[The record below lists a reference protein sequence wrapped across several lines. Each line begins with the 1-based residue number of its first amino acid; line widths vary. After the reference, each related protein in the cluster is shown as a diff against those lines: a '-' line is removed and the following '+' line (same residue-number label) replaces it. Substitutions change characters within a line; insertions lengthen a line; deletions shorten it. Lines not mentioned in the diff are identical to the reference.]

1 MAEQQKLSLCPRLVD
16 YMAIVG
22 ARTTPP
28 MPKGLTGNKTPPVQ
42 IPELL
47 RRYPPSD
54 HSDFPLPLDMVY
66 FCQPEGCTSV
76 GPRRT
81 GSAIRDMT
89 SFVFALTDKD
99 SGKTRYGIC
108 VNFYRPIERHTANAD
123 RGAVSGNHGA
133 AGLGQSTRGR
143 RSSAFRRES
152 WRKSME
158 RSSDSAFSRT
168 YDAKR
173 RISCNSYGLLTSSS
187 DYRSNVA
194 PSDSD
199 REMTSRRDSD
209 PPNQHHS
216 AHGAHGHMSQQQ
228 QQSHTQQVPKLG
240 LMAPS
245 ADSESGGSH
254 SPSPRALRKR
264 TKLRNQSLTSLCI
277 ISHHPFFS
285 TFRECLFILKKLI
298 DACNES
304 SSPKRLGA
312 SQKQNRDNVWTVLT
326 GHASAEATSSIVLH
340 DVREIET
347 WILRLLS
354 TPVPVPGSTR
364 VEVEV
369 LSPTVHEPL
378 LFALPD
384 HTRFSLVDFP
394 LHLPLE
400 LLGVETCLKVWTLI
414 MLENKVLFQSRD
426 YNALSMSVMA
436 FVTMLYPLEYMFPV
450 IPLLPTC
457 LSCAEQLLLAP
468 TPFVIGVPATFLM
481 YKKNFRL
488 PDDIWV
494 VDLDST
500 KLSPPTGGYEEI
512 PALPEPEG
520 TILKN
525 HLKQAM
531 QLMDEAGLGALSS
544 MSASNQAISAQQL
557 LPSVRDSLTEPTLL
571 GVSQVRLPL
580 QSPTQSAYA
589 SQRSSM
595 SAQGSHSRQP
605 SPMNSPALNP
615 FIYGTDVDSVDVA
628 TRVAMVRFFNA
639 QNTLAN
645 FAEHTRTLRLYPR
658 PVVAFQINSFLRS
671 RPRATQFLNQFA
683 RTQAVEFLAEW
694 SLTPTNVAF
703 LRVQTG
709 VMDPGQVGDKPKW
722 FAHQLTPIRF
732 SVWDDGSSLNGAL
745 RSLKQL
751 ECQPTDESGSDS
763 EGAESSS
770 SSYSS
775 LSDFVSEMVSSDL
788 SPSIHDVFGAHN
800 RPHNVPQTLSSNLD
814 PALVYHPPRTLQYP
828 ESMSKK
834 IEISEDEEAQRAE
847 SPISSSSSRSDLS
860 SPSRDSEFEFPT
872 KSATG
877 PFDLAAPA
885 AQRLE
890 ATLRAASIDNEATEA
905 GEPRKSPVSA
915 HKQQLQH
922 HQQQQQRH
930 AGEADH
936 SGVDKKRPPPITPPV
951 SNILARTG
959 SSGSSSSSPGR
970 QGSQGS
976 LFENFASHAKELV
989 RETTRQSSQEGLLAQ
1004 VDKFTLH
1011 AKKAA
1016 GEASK
1021 QALEVSKQAAGV
1033 SKHTFDD
1040 LTYVSKSTIG
1050 DLTKTAK
1057 EAATKKGIIKVD
1069 DQSQLVGQQQIAT
1082 QKQMQSSGGNFFSSI
1097 GTDFNGLASSTS
1109 TMFSGMFGGKKNQQR
1124 QQQPPHPQYSSGS
1137 LQQKA
1142 KSGINFDPFP
1152 SRKGLVERTPLIK
1165 HSGPGQTQ
1173 EDITRQ
1179 QNQERSHSNT
1189 ENQAFLK
1196 DVTSQVLA
1204 GEGVGWLK
1212 MNRFKKLMEDESY
1225 RTLVLSK
1232 LNKTLDKKIMPD
1244 DHIDDVCVPKPV
1256 WKGMLKCLQAVT
1268 VGFEASFSN
1277 FGLGGMASIFQMMEI
1292 AHTHYWSKELNE
1304 TTDMSSSLLSSH
1316 ATSPMGSRENLRS
1329 PSSPMDSHSGLGSEW
1344 ASPQESRKGS
1354 SQTDRA
1360 GPMINTAA
1368 TSAAARRMSSAD
1380 SQDGQ
1385 STTEMFKDMLVQ
1397 KRTALL
1403 SKLTS
1408 FDSDGAGSTG
1418 ALSVV
1423 SDLLP
1428 GGSLNVRMPAS
1439 CRSTVSDTE
1448 YENTTTS
1455 KDSKRSS
1462 GNIWSGK
1469 STLSAGFRYTGGHL
1483 INTSSSPSPDSPRV
1497 YLFEGL
1503 IGRDRS
1509 NLWNQMQFWE
1519 DAFLDA
1525 VSQER
1530 DMIGMDQGPI
1540 EMMERYKSLS
1550 DEERKRL
1557 EHDEDRLL
1565 STMLYNLTAILVM
1578 LGVNKEEIRRKIRR
1592 LLGKSHIGLVYS
1604 TEVHNV
1610 VDQINNLNGND
1621 IDLKPLGS
1629 RLLHRQSFTVH
1640 PGSDN
1645 SGPLL
1650 FMEVR
1655 DDGLVVR
1662 SVDGTIV
1669 ERWFYERL
1677 VNMTYSPK
1685 TKVLCLWRRNGG
1697 QIQLNRFYTRKC
1709 RELYNSIKESME
1721 RSGTPKNVP
1730 ELGGEFPVQDMNTGE
1745 GGLLQVCLEGVGLLF
1760 ANSKDFEF
1768 FVRLDHIRKCFTQ
1781 MGGIFV
1787 LEEYNPKTRHLIQR
1801 KYKSTLADQ
1810 ICYAV
1815 LCVFSYVAAGQE
1827 QKKNPVVITPQIQ
1840 DIHAQQKQQHAQQ
1853 QKQLQQQQHQQQQQ
1867 QPHPSSSG
1875 ATSPR
1880 ASMAK
1885 QTAVATTTPGNKSP
1899 SLATTHLPPQ
1909 QCTGKNATIT
1919 IRHTMPMQK
1928 PTVTTATVQPQ
1939 AKLPHAA
1946 YASPATITAAP
1957 MQTASAT
1964 GGTMQQQHHPQSN
1977 YQQVSPVSPLQ
1988 QHAHQY
1994 AQQHQQTPTNHH
2006 VPSHSPVSRTSSSG
2020 STTGPLPQLPPRVP
2034 SQTSTESL
2042 HSSPPIGKTRGL
2054 PAGPPPAIPPRSGA
2068 MARAGSLQVHS
2079 SAAAAAT
2086 SSAASNALTGARNF
2100 VRQISASSTP
2110 PQYTPQ
2116 APPPFVIPKRRT
2128 SLSRA
2133 SSVACTG
2140 AAGAPPTSSLGA
2152 MGGQRPSYGSV
2163 NMGLSQQQQPQHTSY
2178 QSQQSQQSPQQ
2189 QQQQSPGA
2197 SGANKH

>member
-1 MAEQQKLSLCPRLVD
+1 MSDQQKASLCPRLVD

-22 ARTTPP
+22 AHTTPP
-28 MPKGLTGNKTPPVQ
+28 MPKGLQGLKAPPVQ
-42 IPELL
+42 VPDLL

-54 HSDFPLPLDMVY
+54 HADFPLPLDMVY

-108 VNFYRPIERHTANAD
+108 VNFYRPIERP
-123 RGAVSGNHGA
+123 SSA
-133 AGLGQSTRGR
+133 AGSAGAGNDRPGNGGPGGHGGGAGGGAGGGGRGGR

-158 RSSDSAFSRT
+158 RSSDSAFS
-168 YDAKR
+168 
-173 RISCNSYGLLTSSS
+173 S

-199 REMTSRRDSD
+199 RELTSRRDSD
-209 PPNQHHS
+209 QQRLHSHHS
-216 AHGAHGHMSQQQ
+216 HHQPHHPSASPA
-228 QQSHTQQVPKLG
+228 VPKLG

-254 SPSPRALRKR
+254 SPSPRASRKR

-277 ISHHPFFS
+277 ISHHPFFT

-304 SSPKRLGA
+304 SSPKRVGA
-312 SQKQNRDNVWTVLT
+312 SQKINRDNVWTVLT
-326 GHASAEATSSIVLH
+326 GHVSDATPSIVLH

-414 MLENKVLFQSRD
+414 MQENKVLFQSRD

-468 TPFVIGVPATFLM
+468 TPFVIGVPASFLV

-500 KLSPPTGGYEEI
+500 KLTPPTGGYEEI
-512 PALPEPEG
+512 PPLPEPEG

-531 QLMDEAGLGALSS
+531 LLMDEAGLGALTSMTATNTAVSS
-544 MSASNQAISAQQL
+544 QQL
-557 LPSVRDSLTEPTLL
+557 LPSVRDSLQEPPLL

-580 QSPTQSAYA
+580 QTPPHSAQA
-589 SQRSSM
+589 SQRNSM
-595 SAQGSHSRQP
+595 SAQGTISSRQP

-615 FIYGTDVDSVDVA
+615 FVYGTDVDSVDVA

-671 RPRATQFLNQFA
+671 RPRASQFLNQFA

-709 VMDPGQVGDKPKW
+709 VMDPMQVGDKPKW
-722 FAHQLTPIRF
+722 FAHALTPIRF

-763 EGAESSS
+763 EGADSSS

-775 LSDFVSEMVSSDL
+775 LSDFVSEMASSDL
-788 SPSIHDVFGAHN
+788 SPSLHDVFGSYN
-800 RPHNVPQTLSSNLD
+800 RPHVVPQTLSSNLD
-814 PALVYHPPRTLQYP
+814 PALVYHPPSKLQYP
-828 ESMSKK
+828 EGIADAVASK
-834 IEISEDEEAQRAE
+834 EEEDEERAD
-847 SPISSSSSRSDLS
+847 SPVSSSSSRSDLS
-860 SPSRDSEFEFPT
+860 SPSFNRDSEFDFQPKGGQT
-872 KSATG
+872 LGSTTVGSGA
-877 PFDLAAPA
+877 AAPSFELA
-885 AQRLE
+885 TPLAMRLE
-890 ATLRAASIDNEATEA
+890 ATIKMASIEQESDTVSTATGKTIAA
-905 GEPRKSPVSA
+905 GSKLQRHPSDSEPRP
-915 HKQQLQH
+915 
-922 HQQQQQRH
+922 
-930 AGEADH
+930 E
-936 SGVDKKRPPPITPPV
+936 KKIPPPLTPPVKQPGV

-970 QGSQGS
+970 QSSQSS

-989 RETTRQSSQEGLLAQ
+989 RETTRQSSQEGLLAH

-1033 SKHTFDD
+1033 SKNTLED
-1040 LTYVSKSTIG
+1040 LTYVGKSTLG

-1057 EAATKKGIIKVD
+1057 EAATKKGIIKIEEHSAGGAGPPPKSPG
-1069 DQSQLVGQQQIAT
+1069 SQLATHKQVQQ
-1082 QKQMQSSGGNFFSSI
+1082 SGGQGGGNNFFSAI

-1109 TMFSGMFGGKKNQQR
+1109 TMFSGMFGKKSQQKQVPV
-1124 QQQPPHPQYSSGS
+1124 QQKQPNVSSG
-1137 LQQKA
+1137 KA

-1152 SRKGLVERTPLIK
+1152 GRKGLVERTPLIK
-1165 HSGPGQTQ
+1165 HSGPRQTQ
-1173 EDITRQ
+1173 EELTRQ
-1179 QNQERSHSNT
+1179 QNQERSHSNA
-1189 ENQAFLK
+1189 ENQTFLK
-1196 DVTSQVLA
+1196 DVTNQVLA

-1212 MNRFKKLMEDESY
+1212 LNRFKKLMEDESY

-1232 LNKTLDKKIMPD
+1232 LNKTLDKKIAPD
-1244 DHIDDVCVPKPV
+1244 DHIDDVCVTKPV
-1256 WKGMLKCLQAVT
+1256 WKGMLKCIQAIAGGLDVT
-1268 VGFEASFSN
+1268 FAN
-1277 FGLGGMASIFQMMEI
+1277 FGLGGMASVFQLMEV
-1292 AHTHYWSKELNE
+1292 AHTHYWSKEINE
-1304 TTDMSSSLLSSH
+1304 GSDMSSSLLSSH
-1316 ATSPMGSRENLRS
+1316 AASPMGSRENLRS
-1329 PSSPMDSHSGLGSEW
+1329 PSSPNGSHSALGSEW
-1344 ASPQESRKGS
+1344 ASPQESRKSSTQLAHGGPGGS
-1354 SQTDRA
+1354 HSGA
-1360 GPMINTAA
+1360 PIN
-1368 TSAAARRMSSAD
+1368 RRLSSAD

-1385 STTEMFKDMLVQ
+1385 STTEMFKDMLSQ
-1397 KRTALL
+1397 KRSAL
-1403 SKLTS
+1403 KNMLTS
-1408 FDSDGAGSTG
+1408 FDSD
-1418 ALSVV
+1418 
-1423 SDLLP
+1423 
-1428 GGSLNVRMPAS
+1428 
-1439 CRSTVSDTE
+1439 
-1448 YENTTTS
+1448 TTTS
-1455 KDSKRSS
+1455 KDSKKSS
-1462 GNIWSGK
+1462 GNLWSGK

-1503 IGRDRS
+1503 LGKDRL

-1550 DEERKRL
+1550 ESERKRL

-1578 LGVNKEEIRRKIRR
+1578 LNVAKDEIRRKIRR

-1604 TEVHNV
+1604 QEVHNV

-1640 PGSDN
+1640 QGTDVN
-1645 SGPLL
+1645 GPLR

-1655 DDGLVVR
+1655 DDGLVLR

-1669 ERWFYERL
+1669 ERWWYERL

-1685 TKVLCLWRRNGG
+1685 TKLLCLWRRNGG
-1697 QIQLNRFYTRKC
+1697 QTQLHKYYTRKC
-1709 RELYNSIKESME
+1709 KELYNCIKEAME
-1721 RSGTPKNVP
+1721 RGGTPTNVP

-1760 ANSKDFEF
+1760 SNSKF

-1781 MGGIFV
+1781 KGGIFV
-1787 LEEYNPKTRHLIQR
+1787 LEEYNPKTRNLIQR
-1801 KYKSTLADQ
+1801 KYQSSMSDQ
-1810 ICYAV
+1810 ICYSV
-1815 LCVFSYVAAGQE
+1815 LCVFSYVAAGQD

-1840 DIHAQQKQQHAQQ
+1840 DIHAQQKQKHQ
-1853 QKQLQQQQHQQQQQ
+1853 QQQQHQQPQQQ
-1867 QPHPSSSG
+1867 QPHQP
-1875 ATSPR
+1875 TTQQHQP
-1880 ASMAK
+1880 
-1885 QTAVATTTPGNKSP
+1885 TAVASAVPTTTAPAGQVNP
-1899 SLATTHLPPQ
+1899 NRM
-1909 QCTGKNATIT
+1909 TGKSQPGSIS
-1919 IRHTMPMQK
+1919 IRHTVPMQK
-1928 PTVTTATVQPQ
+1928 PTITMSTVQPQ
-1939 AKLPHAA
+1939 ARM
-1946 YASPATITAAP
+1946 PAQVA
-1957 MQTASAT
+1957 TAS
-1964 GGTMQQQHHPQSN
+1964 
-1977 YQQVSPVSPLQ
+1977 V
-1988 QHAHQY
+1988 
-1994 AQQHQQTPTNHH
+1994 
-2006 VPSHSPVSRTSSSG
+2006 
-2020 STTGPLPQLPPRVP
+2020 TGPAAVPVLPTPAPPTSNPAKLPQLPPRVP
-2034 SQTSTESL
+2034 SQPSTESL
-2042 HSSPPIGKTRGL
+2042 ASISSPPPKLRT
-2054 PAGPPPAIPPRSGA
+2054 PMSAPPGPPPAIPPR
-2068 MARAGSLQVHS
+2068 
-2079 SAAAAAT
+2079 
-2086 SSAASNALTGARNF
+2086 TGAISRSGSVPAARSF
-2100 VRQISASSTP
+2100 VRQASANSTP

-2116 APPPFVIPKRRT
+2116 PPPPFVIPKRH
-2128 SLSRA
+2128 SGLARA
-2133 SSVACTG
+2133 STLSSS
-2140 AAGAPPTSSLGA
+2140 TSASMSSSSASNHPGH
-2152 MGGQRPSYGSV
+2152 S
-2163 NMGLSQQQQPQHTSY
+2163 
-2178 QSQQSQQSPQQ
+2178 QSQQRASHGSVAAVLQSMPEAEPGYGSGSGSISGSSSGSGSASGSIASASPQ
-2189 QQQQSPGA
+2189 A
-2197 SGANKH
+2197 HRKH

>member
-22 ARTTPP
+22 ARTIPQL
-28 MPKGLTGNKTPPVQ
+28 PKGIPGNKTPAVQ

-54 HSDFPLPLDMVY
+54 HADFPLPLDMVY

-108 VNFYRPIERHTANAD
+108 VNFYRPIERNTAD
-123 RGAVSGNHGA
+123 RGAASGNGA
-133 AGLGQSTRGR
+133 VGLGQSTRGR

-152 WRKSME
+152 WRKSMD
-158 RSSDSAFSRT
+158 RSSDSAFS
-168 YDAKR
+168 
-173 RISCNSYGLLTSSS
+173 SYGLLTSSS

-194 PSDSD
+194 PSDSE
-199 REMTSRRDSD
+199 REITSRRDSD
-209 PPNQHHS
+209 TTNQRHIT
-216 AHGAHGHMSQQQ
+216 HGPHIHGQQQ
-228 QQSHTQQVPKLG
+228 QQQQQQIHQQQVPKLG
-240 LMAPS
+240 LVAPS

-254 SPSPRALRKR
+254 SPSPRASRKR

-312 SQKQNRDNVWTVLT
+312 SQKLSRDNVWTVLT
-326 GHASAEATSSIVLH
+326 GHSTEATSSIVLH

-378 LFALPD
+378 LFSLPD
-384 HTRFSLVDFP
+384 HTRFSMVDFP

-436 FVTMLYPLEYMFPV
+436 FVIMLYPLEYMFPV

-512 PALPEPEG
+512 PPLPEPEG

-525 HLKQAM
+525 HLKQA
-531 QLMDEAGLGALSS
+531 LSS
-544 MSASNQAISAQQL
+544 MSASTQAISAQQL
-557 LPSVRDSLTEPTLL
+557 MPSVRDSLTEPTLL
-571 GVSQVRLPL
+571 GVSQVRLAT
-580 QSPTQSAYA
+580 QYPTQSAYA

-595 SAQGSHSRQP
+595 SAQGGHSRQP

-645 FAEHTRTLRLYPR
+645 FSEHTRTLRLYPR

-671 RPRATQFLNQFA
+671 RPRASQFLNQFA

-709 VMDPGQVGDKPKW
+709 VMDPAQVGDKPKW
-722 FAHQLTPIRF
+722 FAHSLTPIRF

-751 ECQPTDESGSDS
+751 ECQATDESGSDS

-828 ESMSKK
+828 ESMSQK
-834 IEISEDEEAQRAE
+834 IAANVDEEVECAE
-847 SPISSSSSRSDLS
+847 SPLSSSSSRSDLS
-860 SPSRDSEFEFPT
+860 SPSRDSEFEFPA
-872 KSATG
+872 KSAG
-877 PFDLAAPA
+877 PFDVAAPA
-885 AQRLE
+885 AIRLE
-890 ATLRAASIDNEATEA
+890 ATIRAASVDNEGNEL
-905 GEPRKSPVSA
+905 GEVRKSPVMA
-915 HKQQLQH
+915 HEQQH
-922 HQQQQQRH
+922 QQQRH
-930 AGEADH
+930 VGDTERV
-936 SGVDKKRPPPITPPV
+936 GVEKKRPPPITPPV

-970 QGSQGS
+970 QGSQSS
-976 LFENFASHAKELV
+976 LFENFTSHAKDLV

-1004 VDKFTLH
+1004 VDKQNSMEGSIPEELDEKMRHTFEKFTLH

-1057 EAATKKGIIKVD
+1057 EAATKKGIIKVEEY
-1069 DQSQLVGQQQIAT
+1069 DQTTGQQIAT
-1082 QKQMQSSGGNFFSSI
+1082 NKQMQGSGGNFFTSI
-1097 GTDFNGLASSTS
+1097 GTDFNGIASSTS
-1109 TMFSGMFGGKKNQQR
+1109 TMFSGMFGGKKNQQK
-1124 QQQPPHPQYSSGS
+1124 QQQQSHSHQSGS
-1137 LQQKA
+1137 GAQQKSKA
-1142 KSGINFDPFP
+1142 GVNFDPFP

-1165 HSGPGQTQ
+1165 HSGPGKSQ

-1179 QNQERSHSNT
+1179 QNQERSHSNS
-1189 ENQAFLK
+1189 ENQTFLN
-1196 DVTSQVLA
+1196 DIITQVLA

-1225 RTLVLSK
+1225 RTLVLGK

-1244 DHIDDVCVPKPV
+1244 DHIDDVCIPKPV
-1256 WKGMLKCLQAVT
+1256 WKGMLKCLLAVT
-1268 VGFEASFSN
+1268 VGFEVTYSN

-1292 AHTHYWSKELNE
+1292 AHTHYWSKEFHE
-1304 TTDMSSSLLSSH
+1304 TTEMSSSLLSSH
-1316 ATSPMGSRENLRS
+1316 VASPMGSRENLRS

-1344 ASPQESRKGS
+1344 ASPQESRKSS

-1360 GPMINTAA
+1360 GP
-1368 TSAAARRMSSAD
+1368 SAAANSATARRMSSAE

-1385 STTEMFKDMLVQ
+1385 STTEMFKDMLAQ
-1397 KRTALL
+1397 KRTAFL

-1428 GGSLNVRMPAS
+1428 AGSLNVRMPAS

-1448 YENTTTS
+1448 YENTTTCTS

-1483 INTSSSPSPDSPRV
+1483 INTSSSPSPESPRV

-1640 PGSDN
+1640 PGSDA

-1709 RELYNSIKESME
+1709 RELYNCIKESME

-1760 ANSKDFEF
+1760 SNSKF

-1781 MGGIFV
+1781 KGGVFV
-1787 LEEYNPKTRHLIQR
+1787 LEEYNPKTRNLIQR
-1801 KYKSTLADQ
+1801 KYKSKLADQ

-1853 QKQLQQQQHQQQQQ
+1853 QKQLQHHQQQQQ
-1867 QPHPSSSG
+1867 QHTHPSTSG
-1875 ATSPR
+1875 AISHRSSAHVTSP
-1880 ASMAK
+1880 K
-1885 QTAVATTTPGNKSP
+1885 LATQPPCSSAPPT
-1899 SLATTHLPPQ
+1899 SLAQLPPHH
-1909 QCTGKNATIT
+1909 GNGRNPTIT
-1919 IRHTMPMQK
+1919 IRHTIPMRK
-1928 PTVTTATVQPQ
+1928 PSVTTATVQPQ
-1939 AKLPHAA
+1939 AELPHA
-1946 YASPATITAAP
+1946 SPARITPTPMTITT
-1957 MQTASAT
+1957 TASSTWNHPQQPIRQQHQPKTAPVSS
-1964 GGTMQQQHHPQSN
+1964 QQQHH
-1977 YQQVSPVSPLQ
+1977 QQPSP
-1988 QHAHQY
+1988 HHMTAH
-1994 AQQHQQTPTNHH
+1994 N
-2006 VPSHSPVSRTSSSG
+2006 SLSRTSSGRSG
-2020 STTGPLPQLPPRVP
+2020 TGPLPQLPPRIP

-2042 HSSPPIGKTRGL
+2042 HTSPPITKLRG
-2054 PAGPPPAIPPRSGA
+2054 PPPIGPPPAIPPRTST
-2068 MARAGSLQVHS
+2068 MARASSIQVHS
-2079 SAAAAAT
+2079 STAAST
-2086 SSAASNALTGARNF
+2086 AASNAIAGARNF

-2133 SSVACTG
+2133 SSVACAGPTG
-2140 AAGAPPTSSLGA
+2140 TQT
-2152 MGGQRPSYGSV
+2152 MGSIGEGGGNQRPSYGSIS
-2163 NMGLSQQQQPQHTSY
+2163 MGTSQQIQNY
-2178 QSQQSQQSPQQ
+2178 
-2189 QQQQSPGA
+2189 QQQSPSAVAG
-2197 SGANKH
+2197 NKH

>member
-1 MAEQQKLSLCPRLVD
+1 MSDQQKASLCPRLVD

-22 ARTTPP
+22 AHTTPP
-28 MPKGLTGNKTPPVQ
+28 MPKGLQGLKAPPVQ
-42 IPELL
+42 VPDLL

-54 HSDFPLPLDMVY
+54 HADFPLPLDMVY

-108 VNFYRPIERHTANAD
+108 VNFYRPIERP
-123 RGAVSGNHGA
+123 SSA
-133 AGLGQSTRGR
+133 AGSAGAGNDRPGNGGPGGHGGGAGGGAGGGGRGGR

-158 RSSDSAFSRT
+158 RSSDSAFS
-168 YDAKR
+168 
-173 RISCNSYGLLTSSS
+173 SYGLLTSSS

-199 REMTSRRDSD
+199 RELTSRRDSD
-209 PPNQHHS
+209 QQRLHSHHS
-216 AHGAHGHMSQQQ
+216 HHQPHHPSASPA
-228 QQSHTQQVPKLG
+228 VPKLG

-254 SPSPRALRKR
+254 SPSPRASRKR

-277 ISHHPFFS
+277 ISHHPFFT

-304 SSPKRLGA
+304 SSPKRVGA
-312 SQKQNRDNVWTVLT
+312 SQKINRDNVWTVLT
-326 GHASAEATSSIVLH
+326 GHVSDATPSIVLH

-414 MLENKVLFQSRD
+414 MQENKVLFQSRD

-468 TPFVIGVPATFLM
+468 TPFVIGVPASFLV

-500 KLSPPTGGYEEI
+500 KLTPPTGGYEEI
-512 PALPEPEG
+512 PPLPEPEG

-525 HLKQAM
+525 HLKQALTSM
-531 QLMDEAGLGALSS
+531 TATNTAVSS
-544 MSASNQAISAQQL
+544 QQL
-557 LPSVRDSLTEPTLL
+557 LPSVRDSLQEPPLL

-580 QSPTQSAYA
+580 QTPPHSAQA
-589 SQRSSM
+589 SQRNSM
-595 SAQGSHSRQP
+595 SAQGTISSRQP

-615 FIYGTDVDSVDVA
+615 FVYGTDVDSVDVA

-671 RPRATQFLNQFA
+671 RPRASQFLNQFA

-709 VMDPGQVGDKPKW
+709 VMDPMQVGDKPKW
-722 FAHQLTPIRF
+722 FAHALTPIRF

-763 EGAESSS
+763 EGADSSS

-775 LSDFVSEMVSSDL
+775 LSDFVSEMASSDL
-788 SPSIHDVFGAHN
+788 SPSLHDVFGSYN
-800 RPHNVPQTLSSNLD
+800 RPHVVPQTLSSNLD
-814 PALVYHPPRTLQYP
+814 PALVYHPPSKLQYP
-828 ESMSKK
+828 EGIADAVASK
-834 IEISEDEEAQRAE
+834 EEEDEERAD
-847 SPISSSSSRSDLS
+847 SPVSSSSSRSDLS
-860 SPSRDSEFEFPT
+860 SPSFNRDSEFDFQPKGGQT
-872 KSATG
+872 LGSTTVGSGA
-877 PFDLAAPA
+877 AAPSFELA
-885 AQRLE
+885 TPLAMRLE
-890 ATLRAASIDNEATEA
+890 ATIKMASIEQESDTVSTATAKTIAA
-905 GEPRKSPVSA
+905 GSK
-915 HKQQLQH
+915 L
-922 HQQQQQRH
+922 QRH
-930 AGEADH
+930 PSDSE
-936 SGVDKKRPPPITPPV
+936 SRPEKKIPPPLTPPVKQPGV

-970 QGSQGS
+970 QSSQSS

-989 RETTRQSSQEGLLAQ
+989 RETTRQSSQEGLLAH

-1033 SKHTFDD
+1033 SKNTLED
-1040 LTYVSKSTIG
+1040 LTYVGKSTLG

-1057 EAATKKGIIKVD
+1057 EAATKKGIIKIEEHTAGGAGPPPKSPG
-1069 DQSQLVGQQQIAT
+1069 SQLATHKQVQQ
-1082 QKQMQSSGGNFFSSI
+1082 SGGQGGNNFFSAI

-1109 TMFSGMFGGKKNQQR
+1109 TMFSGMFGKKSQQKQVPV
-1124 QQQPPHPQYSSGS
+1124 QQKQPNVSAG
-1137 LQQKA
+1137 KA

-1152 SRKGLVERTPLIK
+1152 GRKGLVERTPLIK
-1165 HSGPGQTQ
+1165 HSGPRQTQ
-1173 EDITRQ
+1173 EELTRQ
-1179 QNQERSHSNT
+1179 QNQERSHSNA
-1189 ENQAFLK
+1189 ENQTFLK
-1196 DVTSQVLA
+1196 DVTNQVLA

-1212 MNRFKKLMEDESY
+1212 LNRFKKLMEDESY

-1232 LNKTLDKKIMPD
+1232 LNKTLDKKIAPD
-1244 DHIDDVCVPKPV
+1244 DHIDDVCVTKPV
-1256 WKGMLKCLQAVT
+1256 WKGMLKCIQAIAGGLDVT
-1268 VGFEASFSN
+1268 FAN
-1277 FGLGGMASIFQMMEI
+1277 FGLGGMASVFQLMEV
-1292 AHTHYWSKELNE
+1292 AHTHYWSKEINE
-1304 TTDMSSSLLSSH
+1304 GSDMSSSLLSSH
-1316 ATSPMGSRENLRS
+1316 AASPMGSRENLRS
-1329 PSSPMDSHSGLGSEW
+1329 PSSPNGSHSALGSEW
-1344 ASPQESRKGS
+1344 ASPQESRKSSTQLAHGGPGGS
-1354 SQTDRA
+1354 HSGA
-1360 GPMINTAA
+1360 PIN
-1368 TSAAARRMSSAD
+1368 RRLSSAD

-1385 STTEMFKDMLVQ
+1385 STTEMFKDMLSQ
-1397 KRTALL
+1397 KRSAL
-1403 SKLTS
+1403 KNMLTS
-1408 FDSDGAGSTG
+1408 FDSDAAGSTG

-1423 SDLLP
+1423 SLGVRLP
-1428 GGSLNVRMPAS
+1428 SS

-1455 KDSKRSS
+1455 KDSKKSS
-1462 GNIWSGK
+1462 GNLWSGK

-1503 IGRDRS
+1503 LGKDRL

-1550 DEERKRL
+1550 ESERKRL

-1578 LGVNKEEIRRKIRR
+1578 LNVAKDEIRRKIRR

-1604 TEVHNV
+1604 QEVHNV

-1640 PGSDN
+1640 QGTDVN
-1645 SGPLL
+1645 GPLR

-1655 DDGLVVR
+1655 DDGLVLR

-1669 ERWFYERL
+1669 ERWWYERL

-1685 TKVLCLWRRNGG
+1685 TKLLCLWRRNGG
-1697 QIQLNRFYTRKC
+1697 QTQLHKYYTRKC
-1709 RELYNSIKESME
+1709 KELYNCIKEAME
-1721 RSGTPKNVP
+1721 RGGTPTNVP

-1760 ANSKDFEF
+1760 SNSKF

-1781 MGGIFV
+1781 KGGIFV
-1787 LEEYNPKTRHLIQR
+1787 LEEYNPKTRNLIQR
-1801 KYKSTLADQ
+1801 KYQSSMSDQ
-1810 ICYAV
+1810 ICYSV
-1815 LCVFSYVAAGQE
+1815 LCVFSYVAAGQD

-1840 DIHAQQKQQHAQQ
+1840 DIHAQQKQKHQ
-1853 QKQLQQQQHQQQQQ
+1853 QQQQHQQPQQQQ
-1867 QPHPSSSG
+1867 QPHQP
-1875 ATSPR
+1875 TTQQHQP
-1880 ASMAK
+1880 
-1885 QTAVATTTPGNKSP
+1885 TAVASAVPTTTVPAGQVNP
-1899 SLATTHLPPQ
+1899 NRM
-1909 QCTGKNATIT
+1909 TGKSQAGSIS
-1919 IRHTMPMQK
+1919 IRHTVPMQK
-1928 PTVTTATVQPQ
+1928 PTITMSTVQPQ
-1939 AKLPHAA
+1939 ARM
-1946 YASPATITAAP
+1946 PAQVA
-1957 MQTASAT
+1957 TAS
-1964 GGTMQQQHHPQSN
+1964 
-1977 YQQVSPVSPLQ
+1977 V
-1988 QHAHQY
+1988 
-1994 AQQHQQTPTNHH
+1994 
-2006 VPSHSPVSRTSSSG
+2006 
-2020 STTGPLPQLPPRVP
+2020 TGPVTVPVLPTPAPPTSNPVKLPQLPPRVP
-2034 SQTSTESL
+2034 SQPSTESL
-2042 HSSPPIGKTRGL
+2042 ASISSPPPKLRT
-2054 PAGPPPAIPPRSGA
+2054 PMSAPPGPPPAIPPR
-2068 MARAGSLQVHS
+2068 
-2079 SAAAAAT
+2079 
-2086 SSAASNALTGARNF
+2086 TGAISRSGSVPAARSF
-2100 VRQISASSTP
+2100 VRQASANSTP

-2116 APPPFVIPKRRT
+2116 PPPPFVIPKRH
-2128 SLSRA
+2128 SGLARA
-2133 SSVACTG
+2133 STLSSS
-2140 AAGAPPTSSLGA
+2140 TSASMSSSSASNHPGH
-2152 MGGQRPSYGSV
+2152 S
-2163 NMGLSQQQQPQHTSY
+2163 
-2178 QSQQSQQSPQQ
+2178 QSQQRASHGSVAAVLQSMPEAEPGYGSGSGSISGSSSGSGSASGSIASASPQ
-2189 QQQQSPGA
+2189 A
-2197 SGANKH
+2197 HRKH

>member
-1 MAEQQKLSLCPRLVD
+1 MSDQQKASLCPRLVD

-22 ARTTPP
+22 AHTTPP
-28 MPKGLTGNKTPPVQ
+28 MPKGLQGLKAPPVQ
-42 IPELL
+42 VPDLL

-54 HSDFPLPLDMVY
+54 HADFPLPLDMVY

-108 VNFYRPIERHTANAD
+108 VNFYRPIERPSSVA
-123 RGAVSGNHGA
+123 GA
-133 AGLGQSTRGR
+133 AGAGNDRPGNGGPGGHAGGGGGGAGGGGRGGR

-158 RSSDSAFSRT
+158 RSSDSAFS
-168 YDAKR
+168 
-173 RISCNSYGLLTSSS
+173 S

-199 REMTSRRDSD
+199 RELTSRRDSD
-209 PPNQHHS
+209 QQRLHSHHS
-216 AHGAHGHMSQQQ
+216 HHQPHHPSAGPA
-228 QQSHTQQVPKLG
+228 VPKLG

-254 SPSPRALRKR
+254 SPSPRASRKR

-277 ISHHPFFS
+277 ISHHPFFT

-304 SSPKRLGA
+304 SSPKRVGA
-312 SQKQNRDNVWTVLT
+312 SQKINRDNVWTVLT
-326 GHASAEATSSIVLH
+326 GHVSDATPSIVLH

-354 TPVPVPGSTR
+354 APVPVPGSTR

-414 MLENKVLFQSRD
+414 MQENKVLFQSRD

-468 TPFVIGVPATFLM
+468 TPFVIGVPASFLI

-500 KLSPPTGGYEEI
+500 KLTPPTGGYEEI
-512 PALPEPEG
+512 PPLPEPEG

-531 QLMDEAGLGALSS
+531 LLMDEAGLGALTSMTATNTAVSS
-544 MSASNQAISAQQL
+544 QQL
-557 LPSVRDSLTEPTLL
+557 LPSVRDSLQEPPLL

-580 QSPTQSAYA
+580 QTPPHSAQA
-589 SQRSSM
+589 SQRNSM
-595 SAQGSHSRQP
+595 SAQGTISSRQP

-615 FIYGTDVDSVDVA
+615 FVYGTDVDSVDVA

-671 RPRATQFLNQFA
+671 RPRASTFLNQFA

-709 VMDPGQVGDKPKW
+709 VMDPMQVGDKPKW
-722 FAHQLTPIRF
+722 FAHALTPIRF

-763 EGAESSS
+763 EGADSSS

-775 LSDFVSEMVSSDL
+775 LSDFVSEMASSDL
-788 SPSIHDVFGAHN
+788 SPSVHDVFGSYN
-800 RPHNVPQTLSSNLD
+800 RPHVVPQTLSSNLD
-814 PALVYHPPRTLQYP
+814 PALVYHPPSKLQYP
-828 ESMSKK
+828 EGTADAAASK
-834 IEISEDEEAQRAE
+834 EEEDEERAD
-847 SPISSSSSRSDLS
+847 SPVSSSSSRSDLS
-860 SPSRDSEFEFPT
+860 SPSFNRDSEFDFQPKGGQALGSTAAGGAAGPSFEL
-872 KSATG
+872 AT
-877 PFDLAAPA
+877 PLAM
-885 AQRLE
+885 RLE
-890 ATLRAASIDNEATEA
+890 ATIKMASIEQESETASTGKVIAT
-905 GEPRKSPVSA
+905 GTK
-915 HKQQLQH
+915 L
-922 HQQQQQRH
+922 QRH
-930 AGEADH
+930 PSDSERPE
-936 SGVDKKRPPPITPPV
+936 KKIPPPLTPPVKQPGV

-970 QGSQGS
+970 QSSQSS

-989 RETTRQSSQEGLLAQ
+989 RETTRQSSQEGLLAH
-1004 VDKFTLH
+1004 VDKHALDEDLDDKMRHTFEKFTLH

-1033 SKHTFDD
+1033 SKNTFED
-1040 LTYVSKSTIG
+1040 LTYVGKSTLG

-1057 EAATKKGIIKVD
+1057 EAATKKGIIKIEEHATTVAVPPPKSPG
-1069 DQSQLVGQQQIAT
+1069 SQLATHKQVQQ
-1082 QKQMQSSGGNFFSSI
+1082 SGGSGGGNNFFSSI

-1109 TMFSGMFGGKKNQQR
+1109 TMFSGMFGKKNQQK
-1124 QQQPPHPQYSSGS
+1124 QVPMPHKPASVSSG
-1137 LQQKA
+1137 KG
-1142 KSGINFDPFP
+1142 KTGINFDPFP
-1152 SRKGLVERTPLIK
+1152 GRKGLVERTPLIK
-1165 HSGPGQTQ
+1165 HSGPRQTQ
-1173 EDITRQ
+1173 EELTRQ
-1179 QNQERSHSNT
+1179 QNQERSHSNA
-1189 ENQAFLK
+1189 ENQTFLK

-1212 MNRFKKLMEDESY
+1212 LNRFKKLMEDESY

-1232 LNKTLDKKIMPD
+1232 LNKTLDKKIAPD
-1244 DHIDDVCVPKPV
+1244 DHIDDVCVTKPV
-1256 WKGMLKCLQAVT
+1256 WKGMLKCVQAIAGGLEVT
-1268 VGFEASFSN
+1268 FSN
-1277 FGLGGMASIFQMMEI
+1277 FGLGGMASVFQLMEV
-1292 AHTHYWSKELNE
+1292 AHTHYWSKEINE
-1304 TTDMSSSLLSSH
+1304 GSDMSSSLLSSH
-1316 ATSPMGSRENLRS
+1316 AASPMGSRENLRS
-1329 PSSPMDSHSGLGSEW
+1329 PSSPNGSHSALGSEW
-1344 ASPQESRKGS
+1344 ASPQESRKSSTQLPHGGGPGGS
-1354 SQTDRA
+1354 HPGA
-1360 GPMINTAA
+1360 PVN
-1368 TSAAARRMSSAD
+1368 RRLSSAD

-1385 STTEMFKDMLVQ
+1385 STTEMFKDMLSQ
-1397 KRTALL
+1397 KRSAL
-1403 SKLTS
+1403 KNMLTS
-1408 FDSDGAGSTG
+1408 FDSD
-1418 ALSVV
+1418 
-1423 SDLLP
+1423 
-1428 GGSLNVRMPAS
+1428 
-1439 CRSTVSDTE
+1439 
-1448 YENTTTS
+1448 TTTS
-1455 KDSKRSS
+1455 KDSKKSS
-1462 GNIWSGK
+1462 GNLWSGK

-1503 IGRDRS
+1503 LGKDRL

-1550 DEERKRL
+1550 ESERKRL

-1578 LGVNKEEIRRKIRR
+1578 LNVAKDEIRRKIRR

-1604 TEVHNV
+1604 QEVHNV

-1640 PGSDN
+1640 QGTDVN
-1645 SGPLL
+1645 GPLR

-1655 DDGLVVR
+1655 DDGLVLR

-1669 ERWFYERL
+1669 ERWWYERL

-1685 TKVLCLWRRNGG
+1685 TKLLCLWRRNGG
-1697 QIQLNRFYTRKC
+1697 QTQLHKYYTRKC
-1709 RELYNSIKESME
+1709 KELYNCIKEAME
-1721 RSGTPKNVP
+1721 RGGTPTNVP

-1760 ANSKDFEF
+1760 SNSKF

-1781 MGGIFV
+1781 KGGIFV
-1787 LEEYNPKTRHLIQR
+1787 LEEYNPKTRNLIQR
-1801 KYKSTLADQ
+1801 KYQSSMSDQ
-1810 ICYAV
+1810 ICYSV
-1815 LCVFSYVAAGQE
+1815 LCVFSYVAAGQD

-1840 DIHAQQKQQHAQQ
+1840 DIHAQQKQKH
-1853 QKQLQQQQHQQQQQ
+1853 QQQHQPTQQ
-1867 QPHPSSSG
+1867 QPQATQQQAAG
-1875 ATSPR
+1875 AATVAPP
-1880 ASMAK
+1880 AS
-1885 QTAVATTTPGNKSP
+1885 TATTS
-1899 SLATTHLPPQ
+1899 TTAPAGQANASRMSGKPPA
-1909 QCTGKNATIT
+1909 GSIS
-1919 IRHTMPMQK
+1919 IRHTVPMQK
-1928 PTVTTATVQPQ
+1928 PTITMSTVQPQ
-1939 AKLPHAA
+1939 ARMPVQVA
-1946 YASPATITAAP
+1946 
-1957 MQTASAT
+1957 TAS
-1964 GGTMQQQHHPQSN
+1964 
-1977 YQQVSPVSPLQ
+1977 VPVS
-1988 QHAHQY
+1988 
-1994 AQQHQQTPTNHH
+1994 
-2006 VPSHSPVSRTSSSG
+2006 VPVPAPAPVPVA
-2020 STTGPLPQLPPRVP
+2020 STHPPPNPNPGKLPQLPPRVP
-2034 SQTSTESL
+2034 SQPSTESL
-2042 HSSPPIGKTRGL
+2042 ASISSPPSKIRT
-2054 PAGPPPAIPPRSGA
+2054 PMTAPPGPPPAIPPR
-2068 MARAGSLQVHS
+2068 
-2079 SAAAAAT
+2079 
-2086 SSAASNALTGARNF
+2086 TGAIARSGSVPAARSF
-2100 VRQISASSTP
+2100 VRQASANSTP

-2116 APPPFVIPKRRT
+2116 PPPPFVIPKRHT
-2128 SLSRA
+2128 GLARA
-2133 SSVACTG
+2133 STLSSSSPG
-2140 AAGAPPTSSLGA
+2140 AGAGAGSSASNHPGHA
-2152 MGGQRPSYGSV
+2152 
-2163 NMGLSQQQQPQHTSY
+2163 
-2178 QSQQSQQSPQQ
+2178 QSQQRASHGSVAAVLQSMPEAEPGYGSGSGSISGSSSGSGSASGSIASASPQ
-2189 QQQQSPGA
+2189 A
-2197 SGANKH
+2197 HRKH

>member
-1 MAEQQKLSLCPRLVD
+1 MSDQQKASLCPRLVD

-22 ARTTPP
+22 AHTTPP
-28 MPKGLTGNKTPPVQ
+28 MPKGLQGLKAPPVQ
-42 IPELL
+42 VPDLL

-54 HSDFPLPLDMVY
+54 HADFPLPLDMVY

-108 VNFYRPIERHTANAD
+108 VNFYRPIERPSSVA
-123 RGAVSGNHGA
+123 GA
-133 AGLGQSTRGR
+133 AGAGSDRPGNGGPGGHGGGGGAGGSGGGGRGGR

-158 RSSDSAFSRT
+158 RSSDSAFS
-168 YDAKR
+168 
-173 RISCNSYGLLTSSS
+173 S

-199 REMTSRRDSD
+199 RELTSRRDSD
-209 PPNQHHS
+209 QQRLHSHSHSHH
-216 AHGAHGHMSQQQ
+216 HQPQPHHQQPQ
-228 QQSHTQQVPKLG
+228 QQSSHHPSAGPAVPKLG

-254 SPSPRALRKR
+254 SPSPRASRKR

-277 ISHHPFFS
+277 ISHHPFFT

-304 SSPKRLGA
+304 SSPKRVGA
-312 SQKQNRDNVWTVLT
+312 SQKINRDNVWTVLT
-326 GHASAEATSSIVLH
+326 GHVSEATPSIVLH

-414 MLENKVLFQSRD
+414 MQENKVLFQSRD

-468 TPFVIGVPATFLM
+468 TPFVIGVPASFLV

-500 KLSPPTGGYEEI
+500 KLTPPTGGYEEI
-512 PALPEPEG
+512 PPLPEPEG

-525 HLKQAM
+525 HLKQALTSM
-531 QLMDEAGLGALSS
+531 TATNTAVSS
-544 MSASNQAISAQQL
+544 QQL
-557 LPSVRDSLTEPTLL
+557 LPSVRDSLQEPPLL

-580 QSPTQSAYA
+580 QTPPHSAQA
-589 SQRSSM
+589 SQRNSM
-595 SAQGSHSRQP
+595 SAQGTISSRQP

-615 FIYGTDVDSVDVA
+615 FVYGTDVDSVDVA

-671 RPRATQFLNQFA
+671 RPRASQFLNQFA

-709 VMDPGQVGDKPKW
+709 VMDPMQVGDKPKW
-722 FAHQLTPIRF
+722 FAHALTPIRF

-763 EGAESSS
+763 EGADSSS

-775 LSDFVSEMVSSDL
+775 LSDFVSEMASSDL
-788 SPSIHDVFGAHN
+788 SPSLHDVFGSYN
-800 RPHNVPQTLSSNLD
+800 RPHVVPQTLSSNLD
-814 PALVYHPPRTLQYP
+814 PALVYHPPSKLQYP
-828 ESMSKK
+828 EGIADAAANK
-834 IEISEDEEAQRAE
+834 EEEDEERAD
-847 SPISSSSSRSDLS
+847 SPVSSSSSRSDLS
-860 SPSRDSEFEFPT
+860 SPSFNRDSEFDFQP
-872 KSATG
+872 KGGSATAG
-877 PFDLAAPA
+877 GGATAPSFELATPLAM
-885 AQRLE
+885 RLE
-890 ATLRAASIDNEATEA
+890 ATIKMASIEQESDA
-905 GEPRKSPVSA
+905 GPTVAAKSIAPLS
-915 HKQQLQH
+915 KL
-922 HQQQQQRH
+922 QRH
-930 AGEADH
+930 PSDSERPER
-936 SGVDKKRPPPITPPV
+936 KIPPPLTPPVKQPGV

-970 QGSQGS
+970 QSSQSS

-989 RETTRQSSQEGLLAQ
+989 RETTRQSSQEGLLAH

-1033 SKHTFDD
+1033 SKNTLED
-1040 LTYVSKSTIG
+1040 LTYVGKSTLG

-1057 EAATKKGIIKVD
+1057 EAATKKGIIKIEEHSTAVAVPPPKSPG
-1069 DQSQLVGQQQIAT
+1069 SQLATHKQVQQT
-1082 QKQMQSSGGNFFSSI
+1082 GGSGGGNNFFSSI

-1109 TMFSGMFGGKKNQQR
+1109 TMFSGMFGKKNQQK
-1124 QQQPPHPQYSSGS
+1124 QVPVQHKPASVSS
-1137 LQQKA
+1137 A
-1142 KSGINFDPFP
+1142 KGKTGINFDPFP
-1152 SRKGLVERTPLIK
+1152 GRKGLVERTPLIK
-1165 HSGPGQTQ
+1165 HSGPRQTQ
-1173 EDITRQ
+1173 EELTRQ
-1179 QNQERSHSNT
+1179 QNQERSHSNA
-1189 ENQAFLK
+1189 ENQTFLK
-1196 DVTSQVLA
+1196 DVTNQVLA

-1212 MNRFKKLMEDESY
+1212 LNRFKKLMEDESY

-1232 LNKTLDKKIMPD
+1232 LNKTLDKKIAPD
-1244 DHIDDVCVPKPV
+1244 DHIDDVCVTKPV
-1256 WKGMLKCLQAVT
+1256 WKGMLKCVQAIAGGLDVT
-1268 VGFEASFSN
+1268 FAN
-1277 FGLGGMASIFQMMEI
+1277 FGLGGMASVFQLMEV
-1292 AHTHYWSKELNE
+1292 AHTHYWSKEINE
-1304 TTDMSSSLLSSH
+1304 GSDMSSSLLSSH
-1316 ATSPMGSRENLRS
+1316 AASPMGSRENLRS
-1329 PSSPMDSHSGLGSEW
+1329 PSSPNGSHSALGSEW
-1344 ASPQESRKGS
+1344 ASPQESRKS
-1354 SQTDRA
+1354 STQLPHS
-1360 GPMINTAA
+1360 GPSPGAPVN
-1368 TSAAARRMSSAD
+1368 RRLSSAD

-1385 STTEMFKDMLVQ
+1385 STTEMFKDMLSQ
-1397 KRTALL
+1397 KRSAL
-1403 SKLTS
+1403 KNMLTS
-1408 FDSDGAGSTG
+1408 FDSD
-1418 ALSVV
+1418 
-1423 SDLLP
+1423 
-1428 GGSLNVRMPAS
+1428 
-1439 CRSTVSDTE
+1439 
-1448 YENTTTS
+1448 TTTS
-1455 KDSKRSS
+1455 KDSKKST
-1462 GNIWSGK
+1462 GNLWSGK

-1503 IGRDRS
+1503 LGKDRL

-1550 DEERKRL
+1550 ESERKRL

-1578 LGVNKEEIRRKIRR
+1578 LNVPKDEIRRKIRR

-1604 TEVHNV
+1604 QEVHNV

-1640 PGSDN
+1640 QGTDVN
-1645 SGPLL
+1645 GPLR

-1655 DDGLVVR
+1655 DDGLVLR

-1669 ERWFYERL
+1669 ERWWYERL

-1685 TKVLCLWRRNGG
+1685 TKLLCLWRRNGG
-1697 QIQLNRFYTRKC
+1697 QTQLHKYYTRKC
-1709 RELYNSIKESME
+1709 KELYNCIKEAME
-1721 RSGTPKNVP
+1721 RGGTPTNVP

-1760 ANSKDFEF
+1760 SNSKF

-1781 MGGIFV
+1781 KGGIFV
-1787 LEEYNPKTRHLIQR
+1787 LEEYNPKTRNLIQR
-1801 KYKSTLADQ
+1801 KYQSSMSDQ
-1810 ICYAV
+1810 ICYSV
-1815 LCVFSYVAAGQE
+1815 LCVFSYVAAGQD

-1840 DIHAQQKQQHAQQ
+1840 DIHAQQKQKHQQ
-1853 QKQLQQQQHQQQQQ
+1853 QQQHPPQQQQQQHQANQQQ
-1867 QPHPSSSG
+1867 HSSVAAATAPSSSSKEAPPAQVNPNRLSSG
-1875 ATSPR
+1875 GKS
-1880 ASMAK
+1880 
-1885 QTAVATTTPGNKSP
+1885 QPGS
-1899 SLATTHLPPQ
+1899 
-1909 QCTGKNATIT
+1909 IT
-1919 IRHTMPMQK
+1919 IRHTVPMQK
-1928 PTVTTATVQPQ
+1928 PTITMSTVQPQ
-1939 AKLPHAA
+1939 ARLPAQVA
-1946 YASPATITAAP
+1946 TTTTTTVTPAPASASASAAP
-1957 MQTASAT
+1957 A
-1964 GGTMQQQHHPQSN
+1964 
-1977 YQQVSPVSPLQ
+1977 
-1988 QHAHQY
+1988 
-1994 AQQHQQTPTNHH
+1994 
-2006 VPSHSPVSRTSSSG
+2006 
-2020 STTGPLPQLPPRVP
+2020 STTSLPNPGKLPQLPPRVP
-2034 SQTSTESL
+2034 SQPSTESL
-2042 HSSPPIGKTRGL
+2042 ASISSPPPKIRT
-2054 PAGPPPAIPPRSGA
+2054 PMTAPPGPPPAIPPR
-2068 MARAGSLQVHS
+2068 
-2079 SAAAAAT
+2079 
-2086 SSAASNALTGARNF
+2086 TGAIARSGSVPAARSF
-2100 VRQISASSTP
+2100 VRQASANSTP

-2116 APPPFVIPKRRT
+2116 PPPPFVIPKRH
-2128 SLSRA
+2128 SGLARA
-2133 SSVACTG
+2133 STM
-2140 AAGAPPTSSLGA
+2140 SS
-2152 MGGQRPSYGSV
+2152 SSSSSGSSA
-2163 NMGLSQQQQPQHTSY
+2163 GLSMGSSSVSNHPGHS
-2178 QSQQSQQSPQQ
+2178 QSQQRASHGSCVAAAVLQSMPESEPGYGSGSGSGSISGSSSGSGSASGSIASASPQ
-2189 QQQQSPGA
+2189 A
-2197 SGANKH
+2197 HRKH

>member
-1 MAEQQKLSLCPRLVD
+1 MSDQQKASLCPRLVD

-22 ARTTPP
+22 AHTTPP
-28 MPKGLTGNKTPPVQ
+28 MPKGLQGLKAPPVQ
-42 IPELL
+42 VPDLL

-54 HSDFPLPLDMVY
+54 HADFPLPLDMVY

-108 VNFYRPIERHTANAD
+108 VNFYRPIERP
-123 RGAVSGNHGA
+123 SSA
-133 AGLGQSTRGR
+133 AGSAGAGNDRPGNGGPGGHGGGAGGGAGGGGRGGR

-158 RSSDSAFSRT
+158 RSSDSAFS
-168 YDAKR
+168 
-173 RISCNSYGLLTSSS
+173 S

-199 REMTSRRDSD
+199 RELTSRRDSD
-209 PPNQHHS
+209 QQRLHSHHS
-216 AHGAHGHMSQQQ
+216 HHQPHHPSASPA
-228 QQSHTQQVPKLG
+228 VPKLG

-254 SPSPRALRKR
+254 SPSPRASRKR

-277 ISHHPFFS
+277 ISHHPFFT

-304 SSPKRLGA
+304 SSPKRVGA
-312 SQKQNRDNVWTVLT
+312 SQKINRDNVWTVLT
-326 GHASAEATSSIVLH
+326 GHVSDATPSIVLH

-414 MLENKVLFQSRD
+414 MQENKVLFQSRD

-468 TPFVIGVPATFLM
+468 TPFVIGVPASFLV

-500 KLSPPTGGYEEI
+500 KLTPPTGGYEEI
-512 PALPEPEG
+512 PPLPEPEG

-531 QLMDEAGLGALSS
+531 LLMDEAGLGALTSMTATNTAVSS
-544 MSASNQAISAQQL
+544 QQL
-557 LPSVRDSLTEPTLL
+557 LPSVRDSLQEPPLL

-580 QSPTQSAYA
+580 QTPPHSAQA
-589 SQRSSM
+589 SQRNSM
-595 SAQGSHSRQP
+595 SAQGTISSRQP

-615 FIYGTDVDSVDVA
+615 FVYGTDVDSVDVA

-671 RPRATQFLNQFA
+671 RPRASQFLNQFA

-709 VMDPGQVGDKPKW
+709 VMDPMQVGDKPKW
-722 FAHQLTPIRF
+722 FAHALTPIRF

-763 EGAESSS
+763 EGADSSS

-775 LSDFVSEMVSSDL
+775 LSDFVSEMASSDL
-788 SPSIHDVFGAHN
+788 SPSLHDVFGSYN
-800 RPHNVPQTLSSNLD
+800 RPHVVPQTLSSNLD
-814 PALVYHPPRTLQYP
+814 PALVYHPPSKLQYP
-828 ESMSKK
+828 EGIADAVASK
-834 IEISEDEEAQRAE
+834 EEEDEERAD
-847 SPISSSSSRSDLS
+847 SPVSSSSSRSDLS
-860 SPSRDSEFEFPT
+860 SPSFNRDSEFDFQPKGGQT
-872 KSATG
+872 LGSTTVGSGA
-877 PFDLAAPA
+877 AAPSFELA
-885 AQRLE
+885 TPLAMRLE
-890 ATLRAASIDNEATEA
+890 ATIKMASIEQESDTVSTATGKTIAA
-905 GEPRKSPVSA
+905 GSK
-915 HKQQLQH
+915 L
-922 HQQQQQRH
+922 QRH
-930 AGEADH
+930 PSDSE
-936 SGVDKKRPPPITPPV
+936 SRPEKKIPPPLTPPVKQPGV

-970 QGSQGS
+970 QSSQSS

-989 RETTRQSSQEGLLAQ
+989 RETTRQSSQEGLLAH

-1033 SKHTFDD
+1033 SKNTLED
-1040 LTYVSKSTIG
+1040 LTYVGKSTLG

-1057 EAATKKGIIKVD
+1057 EAATKKGIIKIEEHSAGGAGPPPKSPG
-1069 DQSQLVGQQQIAT
+1069 SQLATHKQVQQ
-1082 QKQMQSSGGNFFSSI
+1082 SGGQGGGNNFFSAI

-1109 TMFSGMFGGKKNQQR
+1109 TMFSGMFGKKSQQKQVPV
-1124 QQQPPHPQYSSGS
+1124 QQKQPNVSAG
-1137 LQQKA
+1137 KA

-1152 SRKGLVERTPLIK
+1152 GRKGLVERTPLIK
-1165 HSGPGQTQ
+1165 HSGPRQTQ
-1173 EDITRQ
+1173 EELTRQ
-1179 QNQERSHSNT
+1179 QNQERSHSNA
-1189 ENQAFLK
+1189 ENQTFLK
-1196 DVTSQVLA
+1196 DVTNQVLA

-1212 MNRFKKLMEDESY
+1212 LNRFKKLMEDESY

-1232 LNKTLDKKIMPD
+1232 LNKTLDKKIAPD
-1244 DHIDDVCVPKPV
+1244 DHIDDVCVTKPV
-1256 WKGMLKCLQAVT
+1256 WKGMLKCIQAIAGGLDVT
-1268 VGFEASFSN
+1268 FAN
-1277 FGLGGMASIFQMMEI
+1277 FGLGGMASVFQLMEV
-1292 AHTHYWSKELNE
+1292 AHTHYWSKEINE
-1304 TTDMSSSLLSSH
+1304 GSDMSSSLLSSH
-1316 ATSPMGSRENLRS
+1316 AASPMGSRENLRS
-1329 PSSPMDSHSGLGSEW
+1329 PSSPNGSHSALGSEW
-1344 ASPQESRKGS
+1344 ASPQESRKSSTQLAHGGPGGS
-1354 SQTDRA
+1354 HSGA
-1360 GPMINTAA
+1360 PIN
-1368 TSAAARRMSSAD
+1368 RRLSSAD

-1385 STTEMFKDMLVQ
+1385 STTEMFKDMLSQ
-1397 KRTALL
+1397 KRSAL
-1403 SKLTS
+1403 KNMLTS
-1408 FDSDGAGSTG
+1408 FDSD
-1418 ALSVV
+1418 
-1423 SDLLP
+1423 
-1428 GGSLNVRMPAS
+1428 
-1439 CRSTVSDTE
+1439 
-1448 YENTTTS
+1448 TTTS
-1455 KDSKRSS
+1455 KDSKKSS
-1462 GNIWSGK
+1462 GNLWSGK

-1503 IGRDRS
+1503 LGKDRL

-1550 DEERKRL
+1550 ESERKRL

-1578 LGVNKEEIRRKIRR
+1578 LNVAKDEIRRKIRR

-1604 TEVHNV
+1604 QEVHNV

-1640 PGSDN
+1640 QGTDVN
-1645 SGPLL
+1645 GPLR

-1655 DDGLVVR
+1655 DDGLVLR

-1669 ERWFYERL
+1669 ERWWYERL

-1685 TKVLCLWRRNGG
+1685 TKLLCLWRRNGG
-1697 QIQLNRFYTRKC
+1697 QTQLHKYYTRKC
-1709 RELYNSIKESME
+1709 KELYNCIKEAME
-1721 RSGTPKNVP
+1721 RGGTPTNVP

-1760 ANSKDFEF
+1760 SNSKF

-1781 MGGIFV
+1781 KGGIFV
-1787 LEEYNPKTRHLIQR
+1787 LEEYNPKTRNLIQR
-1801 KYKSTLADQ
+1801 KYQSSMSDQ
-1810 ICYAV
+1810 ICYSV
-1815 LCVFSYVAAGQE
+1815 LCVFSYVAAGQD

-1840 DIHAQQKQQHAQQ
+1840 DIHAQQKQKHQ
-1853 QKQLQQQQHQQQQQ
+1853 QQQQHQQPQQQQ
-1867 QPHPSSSG
+1867 QPHQTTTQQNQP
-1875 ATSPR
+1875 
-1880 ASMAK
+1880 
-1885 QTAVATTTPGNKSP
+1885 TAVASAVPTTTAPAGQVNPNRMTAKSQAG
-1899 SLATTHLPPQ
+1899 S
-1909 QCTGKNATIT
+1909 IS
-1919 IRHTMPMQK
+1919 IRHTVPMQK
-1928 PTVTTATVQPQ
+1928 PTITMSTVQPQ
-1939 AKLPHAA
+1939 ARM
-1946 YASPATITAAP
+1946 PAQVA
-1957 MQTASAT
+1957 TASVPVTVPVPPTPAPPT
-1964 GGTMQQQHHPQSN
+1964 SN
-1977 YQQVSPVSPLQ
+1977 P
-1988 QHAHQY
+1988 AK
-1994 AQQHQQTPTNHH
+1994 
-2006 VPSHSPVSRTSSSG
+2006 
-2020 STTGPLPQLPPRVP
+2020 LPQLPPRVP
-2034 SQTSTESL
+2034 SQPSTESL
-2042 HSSPPIGKTRGL
+2042 ASISSPPPKLRT
-2054 PAGPPPAIPPRSGA
+2054 PMSAPPGPPPAIPPR
-2068 MARAGSLQVHS
+2068 
-2079 SAAAAAT
+2079 
-2086 SSAASNALTGARNF
+2086 TGAISRSGSVPAARSF
-2100 VRQISASSTP
+2100 VRQASANSTP

-2116 APPPFVIPKRRT
+2116 PPPPFVIPKRH
-2128 SLSRA
+2128 SGLARA
-2133 SSVACTG
+2133 STLSSS
-2140 AAGAPPTSSLGA
+2140 TS
-2152 MGGQRPSYGSV
+2152 PSMSSSSASNHPGHS
-2163 NMGLSQQQQPQHTSY
+2163 
-2178 QSQQSQQSPQQ
+2178 QSQQRASHGSVAAVLQSMPEAEPGYGSGSGSISGSSSGSGSASGSIASASPQ
-2189 QQQQSPGA
+2189 A
-2197 SGANKH
+2197 HRKH

>member
-1 MAEQQKLSLCPRLVD
+1 MSDQQRASLCPRLVD

-22 ARTTPP
+22 AHTTPP
-28 MPKGLTGNKTPPVQ
+28 MPKGMQGSKAPPVQ
-42 IPELL
+42 VPDLL

-54 HSDFPLPLDMVY
+54 HADFPLPLDMVY

-108 VNFYRPIERHTANAD
+108 VNFYRPIERPCSAT
-123 RGAVSGNHGA
+123 A
-133 AGLGQSTRGR
+133 AGAERGSAAGNGAPGGHAAGVGVGGGAGGVRGR

-158 RSSDSAFSRT
+158 RSSDSAFS
-168 YDAKR
+168 
-173 RISCNSYGLLTSSS
+173 SYGLLTTSS

-199 REMTSRRDSD
+199 RELTSRRDSD
-209 PPNQHHS
+209 QQRLHSHHYPPTQS
-216 AHGAHGHMSQQQ
+216 SGAPAS
-228 QQSHTQQVPKLG
+228 KLG

-254 SPSPRALRKR
+254 SPSPRASRKR

-277 ISHHPFFS
+277 ISHHPFFT

-304 SSPKRLGA
+304 SSPKRVGA
-312 SQKQNRDNVWTVLT
+312 SQKLNRDNVWTVLT
-326 GHASAEATSSIVLH
+326 GHASEATPSIVLH

-468 TPFVIGVPATFLM
+468 TPFVIGVPASFLI

-500 KLSPPTGGYEEI
+500 KLTPPTGGYDEI
-512 PALPEPEG
+512 PPLPEPEG

-531 QLMDEAGLGALSS
+531 LLMDEAGLGALTS
-544 MSASNQAISAQQL
+544 MTASNQAVSSQQL
-557 LPSVRDSLTEPTLL
+557 LPSVRDCLQEPPLL

-580 QSPTQSAYA
+580 QTPPHSAQA
-589 SQRSSM
+589 SQRNSM
-595 SAQGSHSRQP
+595 SAQGAMLSRQP

-615 FIYGTDVDSVDVA
+615 FVYGTDVDSVDVA

-671 RPRATQFLNQFA
+671 RPRASSFLNQFS

-709 VMDPGQVGDKPKW
+709 VMDPMQVGDKPKW
-722 FAHQLTPIRF
+722 FAHSLTPIRF

-763 EGAESSS
+763 EGADSSS

-775 LSDFVSEMVSSDL
+775 LSDFVSEMASSDL
-788 SPSIHDVFGAHN
+788 SPSLHDVFGSYN
-800 RPHNVPQTLSSNLD
+800 RPHVVPQTLSSNLD
-814 PALVYHPPRTLQYP
+814 PALVYHPPSKLQYP
-828 ESMSKK
+828 EGLAGPAASKG
-834 IEISEDEEAQRAE
+834 DEERAD
-847 SPISSSSSRSDLS
+847 SPVSSSSSRSDLS
-860 SPSRDSEFEFPT
+860 SPSFNRDSEFDFQP
-872 KSATG
+872 KSGQQPAPGAFELAT
-877 PFDLAAPA
+877 PLAM
-885 AQRLE
+885 RLE
-890 ATLRAASIDNEATEA
+890 ATIKMASLEAESDTTSTVTGKTIPSSKLQRNTSDVERAE
-905 GEPRKSPVSA
+905 
-915 HKQQLQH
+915 
-922 HQQQQQRH
+922 
-930 AGEADH
+930 
-936 SGVDKKRPPPITPPV
+936 KKIPPPLTPPV
-951 SNILARTG
+951 KQPSVTNILARTG

-970 QGSQGS
+970 QSSQSS

-989 RETTRQSSQEGLLAQ
+989 RETTRQSSQEGLLAH
-1004 VDKFTLH
+1004 VDKHAQDEDLDDKMRHTFEKFTLH

-1033 SKHTFDD
+1033 SKNTLED
-1040 LTYVSKSTIG
+1040 LTYVGKSTLG

-1057 EAATKKGIIKVD
+1057 EAATKKGIIKIEEHGTAASSNAPAMPN
-1069 DQSQLVGQQQIAT
+1069 SQLAT
-1082 QKQMQSSGGNFFSSI
+1082 QKQVQQSGCGGPGNNFFSSI
-1097 GTDFNGLASSTS
+1097 GTDFNGLASTTT
-1109 TMFSGMFGGKKNQQR
+1109 TMFSGMFGKKNQQK
-1124 QQQPPHPQYSSGS
+1124 QAAVQHKPSNMGGS
-1137 LQQKA
+1137 KNKA
-1142 KSGINFDPFP
+1142 GSNFDPFP

-1165 HSGPGQTQ
+1165 HSGPRQTQ
-1173 EDITRQ
+1173 EDLTRQ
-1179 QNQERSHSNT
+1179 QNQERSHSNA

-1196 DVTSQVLA
+1196 DVTNQVLA

-1212 MNRFKKLMEDESY
+1212 LNRFKKLMEDESY

-1232 LNKTLDKKIMPD
+1232 LNKTLDKKIAPD
-1244 DHIDDVCVPKPV
+1244 DHIDDVCVTKPV
-1256 WKGMLKCLQAVT
+1256 WKGMLKCVQAIAGGLDAT
-1268 VGFEASFSN
+1268 FSN
-1277 FGLGGMASIFQMMEI
+1277 FGLGGMASVFQLMEV
-1292 AHTHYWSKELNE
+1292 AHTHYWSKEINE
-1304 TTDMSSSLLSSH
+1304 GSDMSSSLLSSH
-1316 ATSPMGSRENLRS
+1316 AASPMGSRENLRS
-1329 PSSPMDSHSGLGSEW
+1329 PSSPNGSHSGLGSEW
-1344 ASPQESRKGS
+1344 ASPQESRKS
-1354 SQTDRA
+1354 STHTA
-1360 GPMINTAA
+1360 LSATTAA
-1368 TSAAARRMSSAD
+1368 AATTTAAARRLSSAD

-1385 STTEMFKDMLVQ
+1385 STTEMFKDMLSQ
-1397 KRTALL
+1397 KRSAL
-1403 SKLTS
+1403 KNMLTS
-1408 FDSDGAGSTG
+1408 FDSDAAGSTG

-1428 GGSLNVRMPAS
+1428 AGSLSVRMPSS

-1455 KDSKRSS
+1455 KDSKKST
-1462 GNIWSGK
+1462 GNLWSGK

-1503 IGRDRS
+1503 LGKDRL

-1550 DEERKRL
+1550 ESERKRL

-1578 LGVNKEEIRRKIRR
+1578 LNVSKDEIRRKIRR

-1604 TEVHNV
+1604 QEVHNV

-1640 PGSDN
+1640 QGVDVN
-1645 SGPLL
+1645 GPLR

-1655 DDGLVVR
+1655 DDGLVLR

-1669 ERWFYERL
+1669 ERWWYERL

-1685 TKVLCLWRRNGG
+1685 TKLLCLWRRNGG
-1697 QIQLNRFYTRKC
+1697 QTQLHKYYTRKC
-1709 RELYNSIKESME
+1709 KELYNCIKEAME
-1721 RSGTPKNVP
+1721 RGGTPTNVP

-1760 ANSKDFEF
+1760 SNSKF

-1781 MGGIFV
+1781 KGGIFV
-1787 LEEYNPKTRHLIQR
+1787 LEEYNPKTRNLIQR
-1801 KYKSTLADQ
+1801 KYQSSMASEIVLSFHRVTSVRFAYVCHLNGKEQASALPESTGTETLALEHD
-1810 ICYAV
+1810 
-1815 LCVFSYVAAGQE
+1815 L
-1827 QKKNPVVITPQIQ
+1827 
-1840 DIHAQQKQQHAQQ
+1840 
-1853 QKQLQQQQHQQQQQ
+1853 
-1867 QPHPSSSG
+1867 
-1875 ATSPR
+1875 
-1880 ASMAK
+1880 
-1885 QTAVATTTPGNKSP
+1885 
-1899 SLATTHLPPQ
+1899 
-1909 QCTGKNATIT
+1909 NATAAINSN
-1919 IRHTMPMQK
+1919 
-1928 PTVTTATVQPQ
+1928 V
-1939 AKLPHAA
+1939 PHE
-1946 YASPATITAAP
+1946 
-1957 MQTASAT
+1957 
-1964 GGTMQQQHHPQSN
+1964 N
-1977 YQQVSPVSPLQ
+1977 VL
-1988 QHAHQY
+1988 
-1994 AQQHQQTPTNHH
+1994 
-2006 VPSHSPVSRTSSSG
+2006 
-2020 STTGPLPQLPPRVP
+2020 
-2034 SQTSTESL
+2034 
-2042 HSSPPIGKTRGL
+2042 
-2054 PAGPPPAIPPRSGA
+2054 
-2068 MARAGSLQVHS
+2068 
-2079 SAAAAAT
+2079 
-2086 SSAASNALTGARNF
+2086 
-2100 VRQISASSTP
+2100 
-2110 PQYTPQ
+2110 
-2116 APPPFVIPKRRT
+2116 
-2128 SLSRA
+2128 
-2133 SSVACTG
+2133 
-2140 AAGAPPTSSLGA
+2140 
-2152 MGGQRPSYGSV
+2152 
-2163 NMGLSQQQQPQHTSY
+2163 
-2178 QSQQSQQSPQQ
+2178 
-2189 QQQQSPGA
+2189 
-2197 SGANKH
+2197 

>member
-1 MAEQQKLSLCPRLVD
+1 MSDQQRASLCPRLVD

-22 ARTTPP
+22 AHTTPP
-28 MPKGLTGNKTPPVQ
+28 MPKGLQGLKAPPVQ
-42 IPELL
+42 VPDLL

-54 HSDFPLPLDMVY
+54 HADFPLPLDMVY

-108 VNFYRPIERHTANAD
+108 VNFYRPIERPSTVAGSAAAGNERQGSGGHAA
-123 RGAVSGNHGA
+123 GGSGNGGPGGA
-133 AGLGQSTRGR
+133 GSGRGGR

-158 RSSDSAFSRT
+158 RSSDSAFS
-168 YDAKR
+168 
-173 RISCNSYGLLTSSS
+173 S

-199 REMTSRRDSD
+199 RELTSRRDSD
-209 PPNQHHS
+209 QQRLHTHHHQQQHYH
-216 AHGAHGHMSQQQ
+216 HQ
-228 QQSHTQQVPKLG
+228 QQSGSGQQPPTSVPKLG

-254 SPSPRALRKR
+254 SPSPRASRKR

-277 ISHHPFFS
+277 ISHHPFFT

-304 SSPKRLGA
+304 SSPKRVGA
-312 SQKQNRDNVWTVLT
+312 SQKLNRDNVWTVLT
-326 GHASAEATSSIVLH
+326 GHVSEATPSIVLH

-414 MLENKVLFQSRD
+414 MQENKVLFQSRD

-468 TPFVIGVPATFLM
+468 TPFVIGVPASFLV

-512 PALPEPEG
+512 PPLPEPEG

-525 HLKQAM
+525 HLKQA
-531 QLMDEAGLGALSS
+531 LTS
-544 MSASNQAISAQQL
+544 MTATNQAVSSQQL
-557 LPSVRDSLTEPTLL
+557 LPSVRDSLQEPPLL
-571 GVSQVRLPL
+571 GVSQMRLPL
-580 QSPTQSAYA
+580 QTPPHSAQA
-589 SQRSSM
+589 SQRNSV
-595 SAQGSHSRQP
+595 SAQGAMISSRQP

-615 FIYGTDVDSVDVA
+615 FVYGTDVDSVDVA

-671 RPRATQFLNQFA
+671 RPRASQFLNQFA

-709 VMDPGQVGDKPKW
+709 VMDPMQVGDKPKW
-722 FAHQLTPIRF
+722 FAHSLTPIRF

-763 EGAESSS
+763 EGADSSS

-775 LSDFVSEMVSSDL
+775 LSDFVSEMASSDL
-788 SPSIHDVFGAHN
+788 SPSVHDVFGSYN
-800 RPHNVPQTLSSNLD
+800 RPHVVPQTLSSNLD
-814 PALVYHPPRTLQYP
+814 PALVYHPPSKLQYP
-828 ESMSKK
+828 EGLCDAAASK
-834 IEISEDEEAQRAE
+834 EEDEERAD
-847 SPISSSSSRSDLS
+847 SPVSSSSSRSDLS
-860 SPSRDSEFEFPT
+860 SPSFNRDSEFDFQP
-872 KSATG
+872 KSGQAQTQTQTQAGQAAFELAT
-877 PFDLAAPA
+877 PLAM
-885 AQRLE
+885 RLE
-890 ATLRAASIDNEATEA
+890 ATIKMASVEQDTDTGSTVAGKNIAASA
-905 GEPRKSPVSA
+905 K
-915 HKQQLQH
+915 L
-922 HQQQQQRH
+922 QRH
-930 AGEADH
+930 PSDVERPE
-936 SGVDKKRPPPITPPV
+936 KKIPPPLTPPVKQPSV

-970 QGSQGS
+970 QSSQSS

-989 RETTRQSSQEGLLAQ
+989 RETTRQSSQEGLLAH

-1033 SKHTFDD
+1033 SKNTLED
-1040 LTYVSKSTIG
+1040 LTYVGKSTLG

-1057 EAATKKGIIKVD
+1057 EAATKKGIIKNEE
-1069 DQSQLVGQQQIAT
+1069 QTGGSMPPGGGGSKPPGSQIAT
-1082 QKQMQSSGGNFFSSI
+1082 QRQVQQIPGGGGGGSGNNFFSSI
-1097 GTDFNGLASSTS
+1097 GNDFNGLASSTS
-1109 TMFSGMFGGKKNQQR
+1109 TMFSGMFGGKKNQQKQGAV
-1124 QQQPPHPQYSSGS
+1124 QQRPSSAG
-1137 LQQKA
+1137 LGKG

-1165 HSGPGQTQ
+1165 HSGPRQTQ
-1173 EDITRQ
+1173 EELTRQ
-1179 QNQERSHSNT
+1179 QNQERSHSNA

-1196 DVTSQVLA
+1196 DVTNQVLA

-1212 MNRFKKLMEDESY
+1212 LNRFRKLMEDESY

-1232 LNKTLDKKIMPD
+1232 LNKTLDRKIAPD
-1244 DHIDDVCVPKPV
+1244 DHIDDVCVTKPV
-1256 WKGMLKCLQAVT
+1256 WKGMLKCVQAIASGLDVT
-1268 VGFEASFSN
+1268 FGN
-1277 FGLGGMASIFQMMEI
+1277 FGLGGMASVFQLMEV
-1292 AHTHYWSKELNE
+1292 AHTHYWSKEINDGS
-1304 TTDMSSSLLSSH
+1304 DMSSSLLSSH
-1316 ATSPMGSRENLRS
+1316 AASPLGSRENLRS
-1329 PSSPMDSHSGLGSEW
+1329 PSSPNGSHSGLGSEW
-1344 ASPQESRKGS
+1344 ASPQESRKSSTHHAALPS
-1354 SQTDRA
+1354 SQA
-1360 GPMINTAA
+1360 GGTP
-1368 TSAAARRMSSAD
+1368 SAASRRLSAAD

-1385 STTEMFKDMLVQ
+1385 STTEMFKDMLSQ
-1397 KRTALL
+1397 KRSAL
-1403 SKLTS
+1403 KNMLTS
-1408 FDSDGAGSTG
+1408 FDSD
-1418 ALSVV
+1418 
-1423 SDLLP
+1423 
-1428 GGSLNVRMPAS
+1428 
-1439 CRSTVSDTE
+1439 
-1448 YENTTTS
+1448 TTTS
-1455 KDSKRSS
+1455 KDSKKS
-1462 GNIWSGK
+1462 GGNLWSGK

-1503 IGRDRS
+1503 LGKDRL

-1550 DEERKRL
+1550 ESERKRL

-1578 LGVNKEEIRRKIRR
+1578 LNVGKDEIRRKIRR

-1604 TEVHNV
+1604 QEVHNV

-1640 PGSDN
+1640 QGTDIN
-1645 SGPLL
+1645 GPLR

-1655 DDGLVVR
+1655 DDGLVLR

-1669 ERWFYERL
+1669 ERWWYERL

-1685 TKVLCLWRRNGG
+1685 TKLLCLWRRNGG
-1697 QIQLNRFYTRKC
+1697 QTQLHKYYTRKC
-1709 RELYNSIKESME
+1709 KELYNCIKDAME
-1721 RSGTPKNVP
+1721 RGGTPTNVP

-1760 ANSKDFEF
+1760 SNSKF

-1781 MGGIFV
+1781 KGGIFV
-1787 LEEYNPKTRHLIQR
+1787 LEEYNPKTRNLIQR
-1801 KYKSTLADQ
+1801 KYQSSMSDQ
-1810 ICYAV
+1810 ICYSV
-1815 LCVFSYVAAGQE
+1815 LCVFSYVAAGQD

-1840 DIHAQQKQQHAQQ
+1840 DIHAQQKQKHQQ
-1853 QKQLQQQQHQQQQQ
+1853 QSQQQQQQHQHQQMPPATAPANSHAQNR
-1867 QPHPSSSG
+1867 SSG
-1875 ATSPR
+1875 
-1880 ASMAK
+1880 K
-1885 QTAVATTTPGNKSP
+1885 QQGGN
-1899 SLATTHLPPQ
+1899 
-1909 QCTGKNATIT
+1909 IT
-1919 IRHTMPMQK
+1919 IRHTVPMQK
-1928 PTVTTATVQPQ
+1928 PTITMSTVQPQ
-1939 AKLPHAA
+1939 ARMP
-1946 YASPATITAAP
+1946 STVTVTAAP
-1957 MQTASAT
+1957 APVPAPVPVPLPTPTQPTTATAT
-1964 GGTMQQQHHPQSN
+1964 TT
-1977 YQQVSPVSPLQ
+1977 VSP
-1988 QHAHQY
+1988 
-1994 AQQHQQTPTNHH
+1994 TPH
-2006 VPSHSPVSRTSSSG
+2006 G
-2020 STTGPLPQLPPRVP
+2020 KLPQLPPRVP
-2034 SQTSTESL
+2034 SQPSTESL
-2042 HSSPPIGKTRGL
+2042 ASISSPPPKQRLGG
-2054 PAGPPPAIPPRSGA
+2054 PPPGPPPAIPPR
-2068 MARAGSLQVHS
+2068 
-2079 SAAAAAT
+2079 
-2086 SSAASNALTGARNF
+2086 TGAIARSGSVQAQQQQATRTF
-2100 VRQISASSTP
+2100 VRQASANSTP

-2116 APPPFVIPKRRT
+2116 PPPPFVIPKRH
-2128 SLSRA
+2128 SGLARA
-2133 SSVACTG
+2133 STLTG
-2140 AAGAPPTSSLGA
+2140 AQSSSHQQA
-2152 MGGQRPSYGSV
+2152 QQSQQRASYGSV
-2163 NMGLSQQQQPQHTSY
+2163 AAVL
-2178 QSQQSQQSPQQ
+2178 QSMPEAEAGPGSGSGSGSGPGSPSGSGSGSVAGPSPQ
-2189 QQQQSPGA
+2189 A
-2197 SGANKH
+2197 HHKH

>member
-1 MAEQQKLSLCPRLVD
+1 MSDQQKASLCPRLVD

-22 ARTTPP
+22 AHTTPP
-28 MPKGLTGNKTPPVQ
+28 MPKGLQGLKAPPVQ
-42 IPELL
+42 VPDLL

-54 HSDFPLPLDMVY
+54 HADFPLPLDMVY

-108 VNFYRPIERHTANAD
+108 VNFYRPIERP
-123 RGAVSGNHGA
+123 SSA
-133 AGLGQSTRGR
+133 AGSAGAGNDRPGNGGPGGHGGGAGGGAGGGGRGGR

-158 RSSDSAFSRT
+158 RSSDSAFS
-168 YDAKR
+168 
-173 RISCNSYGLLTSSS
+173 S

-199 REMTSRRDSD
+199 RELTSRRDSD
-209 PPNQHHS
+209 QQRLHSHHS
-216 AHGAHGHMSQQQ
+216 HHQPHHPSASPA
-228 QQSHTQQVPKLG
+228 VPKLG

-254 SPSPRALRKR
+254 SPSPRASRKR

-277 ISHHPFFS
+277 ISHHPFFT

-304 SSPKRLGA
+304 SSPKRVGA
-312 SQKQNRDNVWTVLT
+312 SQKINRDNVWTVLT
-326 GHASAEATSSIVLH
+326 GHVSDATPSIVLH

-414 MLENKVLFQSRD
+414 MQENKVLFQSRD

-468 TPFVIGVPATFLM
+468 TPFVIGVPASFLV

-500 KLSPPTGGYEEI
+500 KLTPPTGGYEEI
-512 PALPEPEG
+512 PPLPEPEG

-525 HLKQAM
+525 HLKQALTSM
-531 QLMDEAGLGALSS
+531 TATNTAVSS
-544 MSASNQAISAQQL
+544 QQL
-557 LPSVRDSLTEPTLL
+557 LPSVRDSLQEPPLL

-580 QSPTQSAYA
+580 QTPPHSAQA
-589 SQRSSM
+589 SQRNSM
-595 SAQGSHSRQP
+595 SAQGTISSRQP

-615 FIYGTDVDSVDVA
+615 FVYGTDVDSVDVA

-671 RPRATQFLNQFA
+671 RPRASQFLNQFA

-709 VMDPGQVGDKPKW
+709 VMDPMQVGDKPKW
-722 FAHQLTPIRF
+722 FAHALTPIRF

-763 EGAESSS
+763 EGADSSS

-775 LSDFVSEMVSSDL
+775 LSDFVSEMASSDL
-788 SPSIHDVFGAHN
+788 SPSLHDVFGSYN
-800 RPHNVPQTLSSNLD
+800 RPHVVPQTLSSNLD
-814 PALVYHPPRTLQYP
+814 PALVYHPPSKLQYP
-828 ESMSKK
+828 EGIADAVASK
-834 IEISEDEEAQRAE
+834 EEEDEERAD
-847 SPISSSSSRSDLS
+847 SPVSSSSSRSDLS
-860 SPSRDSEFEFPT
+860 SPSFNRDSEFDFQPKGGQT
-872 KSATG
+872 LGSTTVGSGA
-877 PFDLAAPA
+877 AAPSFELA
-885 AQRLE
+885 TPLAMRLE
-890 ATLRAASIDNEATEA
+890 ATIKMASIEQESDTVSTATAKTIAA
-905 GEPRKSPVSA
+905 GSK
-915 HKQQLQH
+915 L
-922 HQQQQQRH
+922 QRH
-930 AGEADH
+930 PSDSE
-936 SGVDKKRPPPITPPV
+936 SRPEKKIPPPLTPPVKQPGV

-970 QGSQGS
+970 QSSQSS

-989 RETTRQSSQEGLLAQ
+989 RETTRQSSQEGLLAH

-1033 SKHTFDD
+1033 SKNTLED
-1040 LTYVSKSTIG
+1040 LTYVGKSTLG

-1057 EAATKKGIIKVD
+1057 EAATKKGIIKIEEHTAGGAGPPPKSPG
-1069 DQSQLVGQQQIAT
+1069 SQLATHKQVQQ
-1082 QKQMQSSGGNFFSSI
+1082 SGGQGGNNFFSAI

-1109 TMFSGMFGGKKNQQR
+1109 TMFSGMFGKKSQQKQVPV
-1124 QQQPPHPQYSSGS
+1124 QQKQPNVSAG
-1137 LQQKA
+1137 KA

-1152 SRKGLVERTPLIK
+1152 GRKGLVERTPLIK
-1165 HSGPGQTQ
+1165 HSGPRQTQ
-1173 EDITRQ
+1173 EELTRQ
-1179 QNQERSHSNT
+1179 QNQERSHSNA
-1189 ENQAFLK
+1189 ENQTFLK
-1196 DVTSQVLA
+1196 DVTNQVLA

-1212 MNRFKKLMEDESY
+1212 LNRFKKLMEDESY

-1232 LNKTLDKKIMPD
+1232 LNKTLDKKIAPD
-1244 DHIDDVCVPKPV
+1244 DHIDDVCVTKPV
-1256 WKGMLKCLQAVT
+1256 WKGMLKCIQAIAGGLDVT
-1268 VGFEASFSN
+1268 FAN
-1277 FGLGGMASIFQMMEI
+1277 FGLGGMASVFQLMEV
-1292 AHTHYWSKELNE
+1292 AHTHYWSKEINE
-1304 TTDMSSSLLSSH
+1304 GSDMSSSLLSSH
-1316 ATSPMGSRENLRS
+1316 AASPMGSRENLRS
-1329 PSSPMDSHSGLGSEW
+1329 PSSPNGSHSALGSEW
-1344 ASPQESRKGS
+1344 ASPQESRKSSTQLAHGGPGGS
-1354 SQTDRA
+1354 HSGA
-1360 GPMINTAA
+1360 PIN
-1368 TSAAARRMSSAD
+1368 RRLSSAD

-1385 STTEMFKDMLVQ
+1385 STTEMFKDMLSQ
-1397 KRTALL
+1397 KRSAL
-1403 SKLTS
+1403 KNMLTS
-1408 FDSDGAGSTG
+1408 FDSD
-1418 ALSVV
+1418 
-1423 SDLLP
+1423 
-1428 GGSLNVRMPAS
+1428 
-1439 CRSTVSDTE
+1439 
-1448 YENTTTS
+1448 TTTS
-1455 KDSKRSS
+1455 KDSKKSS
-1462 GNIWSGK
+1462 GNLWSGK

-1503 IGRDRS
+1503 LGKDRL

-1550 DEERKRL
+1550 ESERKRL

-1578 LGVNKEEIRRKIRR
+1578 LNVAKDEIRRKIRR

-1604 TEVHNV
+1604 QEVHNV

-1640 PGSDN
+1640 QGTDVN
-1645 SGPLL
+1645 GPLR

-1655 DDGLVVR
+1655 DDGLVLR

-1669 ERWFYERL
+1669 ERWWYERL

-1685 TKVLCLWRRNGG
+1685 TKLLCLWRRNGG
-1697 QIQLNRFYTRKC
+1697 QTQLHKYYTRKC
-1709 RELYNSIKESME
+1709 KELYNCIKEAME
-1721 RSGTPKNVP
+1721 RGGTPTNVP

-1760 ANSKDFEF
+1760 SNSKF

-1781 MGGIFV
+1781 KGGIFV
-1787 LEEYNPKTRHLIQR
+1787 LEEYNPKTRNLIQR
-1801 KYKSTLADQ
+1801 KYQS
-1810 ICYAV
+1810 
-1815 LCVFSYVAAGQE
+1815 
-1827 QKKNPVVITPQIQ
+1827 
-1840 DIHAQQKQQHAQQ
+1840 
-1853 QKQLQQQQHQQQQQ
+1853 
-1867 QPHPSSSG
+1867 
-1875 ATSPR
+1875 
-1880 ASMAK
+1880 SMASEIVLSFHRVTSV
-1885 QTAVATTTPGNKSP
+1885 QFAYIC
-1899 SLATTHLPPQ
+1899 HLN
-1909 QCTGKNATIT
+1909 GE
-1919 IRHTMPMQK
+1919 RG
-1928 PTVTTATVQPQ
+1928 TVTN
-1939 AKLPHAA
+1939 K
-1946 YASPATITAAP
+1946 
-1957 MQTASAT
+1957 
-1964 GGTMQQQHHPQSN
+1964 
-1977 YQQVSPVSPLQ
+1977 
-1988 QHAHQY
+1988 
-1994 AQQHQQTPTNHH
+1994 
-2006 VPSHSPVSRTSSSG
+2006 
-2020 STTGPLPQLPPRVP
+2020 STTGTMESDTAKPVDPLETKEPP
-2034 SQTSTESL
+2034 L
-2042 HSSPPIGKTRGL
+2042 
-2054 PAGPPPAIPPRSGA
+2054 
-2068 MARAGSLQVHS
+2068 
-2079 SAAAAAT
+2079 
-2086 SSAASNALTGARNF
+2086 AS
-2100 VRQISASSTP
+2100 V
-2110 PQYTPQ
+2110 
-2116 APPPFVIPKRRT
+2116 
-2128 SLSRA
+2128 
-2133 SSVACTG
+2133 
-2140 AAGAPPTSSLGA
+2140 
-2152 MGGQRPSYGSV
+2152 
-2163 NMGLSQQQQPQHTSY
+2163 
-2178 QSQQSQQSPQQ
+2178 
-2189 QQQQSPGA
+2189 
-2197 SGANKH
+2197 

>member
-1 MAEQQKLSLCPRLVD
+1 MSDQQRASLCPRLVD

-22 ARTTPP
+22 AHTTPP
-28 MPKGLTGNKTPPVQ
+28 MPKGMQGSKAPPVQ
-42 IPELL
+42 VPDLL

-54 HSDFPLPLDMVY
+54 HADFPLPLDMVY

-108 VNFYRPIERHTANAD
+108 VNFYRPIERPCSAAGAE
-123 RGAVSGNHGA
+123 RGGA
-133 AGLGQSTRGR
+133 AGNGAGGGHGAGAAGGAGGGGRGR

-158 RSSDSAFSRT
+158 RSSDSAFS
-168 YDAKR
+168 
-173 RISCNSYGLLTSSS
+173 S

-199 REMTSRRDSD
+199 RELTSRRDSD
-209 PPNQHHS
+209 QLRLHSHHHPAS
-216 AHGAHGHMSQQQ
+216 S
-228 QQSHTQQVPKLG
+228 VPKLG

-254 SPSPRALRKR
+254 SPSPRASRKR

-277 ISHHPFFS
+277 ISHHPFFT

-304 SSPKRLGA
+304 SSPKRVGA
-312 SQKQNRDNVWTVLT
+312 SQKLNRDNVWTVLT
-326 GHASAEATSSIVLH
+326 GHVSEATPSIVLH

-468 TPFVIGVPATFLM
+468 TPFVIGVPASFLI

-500 KLSPPTGGYEEI
+500 KLTPPTGGYDEI
-512 PALPEPEG
+512 PPLPEPEG

-531 QLMDEAGLGALSS
+531 LLMDEAGLGALTS
-544 MSASNQAISAQQL
+544 MTASNQAVSSQQL
-557 LPSVRDSLTEPTLL
+557 LPSVRDSLQEPPLL

-580 QSPTQSAYA
+580 QTPPHSAHA
-589 SQRSSM
+589 SQRNSV
-595 SAQGSHSRQP
+595 SAQGAMLSRQP

-615 FIYGTDVDSVDVA
+615 FVYGTDVDSVDVA

-671 RPRATQFLNQFA
+671 RPRASIFLNQFA

-709 VMDPGQVGDKPKW
+709 VMDPMQVGDKPKW
-722 FAHQLTPIRF
+722 FAHSLTPIRF

-763 EGAESSS
+763 EGADSSS

-775 LSDFVSEMVSSDL
+775 LSDFVSEMASSDL
-788 SPSIHDVFGAHN
+788 SPSLHDVFGSYN
-800 RPHNVPQTLSSNLD
+800 RPHVVPQTLSSNLD
-814 PALVYHPPRTLQYP
+814 PALVYHPPSKLQYP
-828 ESMSKK
+828 EGLAGPAKSKN
-834 IEISEDEEAQRAE
+834 DEERAD
-847 SPISSSSSRSDLS
+847 SPVSSSSSRSDLS
-860 SPSRDSEFEFPT
+860 SPSFNRDSEFDFQPKSGQQPT
-872 KSATG
+872 A
-877 PFDLAAPA
+877 AAPGA
-885 AQRLE
+885 FELATPLAIRLE
-890 ATLRAASIDNEATEA
+890 ATIKMASLEAESDTTSTVTGKSIASNKLQRNTSDVERAE
-905 GEPRKSPVSA
+905 
-915 HKQQLQH
+915 
-922 HQQQQQRH
+922 
-930 AGEADH
+930 
-936 SGVDKKRPPPITPPV
+936 KKIPPPLTPPVKQPGV

-970 QGSQGS
+970 QSSQSS

-989 RETTRQSSQEGLLAQ
+989 RETTRQSSQEGLLAH
-1004 VDKFTLH
+1004 VDKHALDEDLDDKMRHTFEKFTLH

-1033 SKHTFDD
+1033 SKNTLED
-1040 LTYVSKSTIG
+1040 LTYVGKSTLG

-1057 EAATKKGIIKVD
+1057 EAATKKGIIKIDEHGQAVAGTSNAPSMTN
-1069 DQSQLVGQQQIAT
+1069 SQLAT
-1082 QKQMQSSGGNFFSSI
+1082 QKQVQQAGGGNNFFSSI
-1097 GTDFNGLASSTS
+1097 GTDFNGLASSTT
-1109 TMFSGMFGGKKNQQR
+1109 TMFSGMFGKKNQQK
-1124 QQQPPHPQYSSGS
+1124 QAAVHHKPTNASSPKN
-1137 LQQKA
+1137 KA
-1142 KSGINFDPFP
+1142 GINFDPFP

-1165 HSGPGQTQ
+1165 HAGPRQTQ
-1173 EDITRQ
+1173 EDLTRQ
-1179 QNQERSHSNT
+1179 QNQERSHSNA

-1196 DVTSQVLA
+1196 DVTTQVLA
-1204 GEGVGWLK
+1204 GEGIGWLK
-1212 MNRFKKLMEDESY
+1212 LNRFKKLMEDESY

-1232 LNKTLDKKIMPD
+1232 LNKTLDKKIAPD
-1244 DHIDDVCVPKPV
+1244 DHIDDVCVTKPV
-1256 WKGMLKCLQAVT
+1256 WKGMLKCVQAIAGGLDVT
-1268 VGFEASFSN
+1268 FSN
-1277 FGLGGMASIFQMMEI
+1277 FGLGGMASVFQLMEV
-1292 AHTHYWSKELNE
+1292 AHTHYWSKEINE
-1304 TTDMSSSLLSSH
+1304 GSDMSSSLLSSH
-1316 ATSPMGSRENLRS
+1316 AASPMGSRENLRS
-1329 PSSPMDSHSGLGSEW
+1329 PSSPNGSHSGLGSEW
-1344 ASPQESRKGS
+1344 ASPQESRKS
-1354 SQTDRA
+1354 STH
-1360 GPMINTAA
+1360 TALP
-1368 TSAAARRMSSAD
+1368 TPQSTAAARRLSSAD

-1385 STTEMFKDMLVQ
+1385 STTEMFKDMLSQ
-1397 KRTALL
+1397 KRSAL
-1403 SKLTS
+1403 KNMLTS
-1408 FDSDGAGSTG
+1408 FDSDAAGSTG

-1428 GGSLNVRMPAS
+1428 AGSLSVRMPSS

-1455 KDSKRSS
+1455 KDSKKST
-1462 GNIWSGK
+1462 GNLWSGK

-1503 IGRDRS
+1503 LGKDRL

-1550 DEERKRL
+1550 ESERKRL

-1578 LGVNKEEIRRKIRR
+1578 LNVPKDEIRRKIRR

-1604 TEVHNV
+1604 QEVHNV

-1640 PGSDN
+1640 QGIDVN
-1645 SGPLL
+1645 GPLR

-1655 DDGLVVR
+1655 DDGLVLR

-1669 ERWFYERL
+1669 ERWWYERL

-1685 TKVLCLWRRNGG
+1685 TKLLCLWRRNGG
-1697 QIQLNRFYTRKC
+1697 QTQLHKYYTRKC
-1709 RELYNSIKESME
+1709 KELYNCIKEAME
-1721 RSGTPKNVP
+1721 RGGTPTNVP

-1760 ANSKDFEF
+1760 SNSKDFEF

-1781 MGGIFV
+1781 KGGIFV
-1787 LEEYNPKTRHLIQR
+1787 LEEYNPKTRNLIQR
-1801 KYKSTLADQ
+1801 KYQSSMASEIVLSFHRVTSVRFAY
-1810 ICYAV
+1810 ICH
-1815 LCVFSYVAAGQE
+1815 LNGKQE
-1827 QKKNPVVITPQIQ
+1827 QRTLVGPGSDGASEAATVATK
-1840 DIHAQQKQQHAQQ
+1840 HGQQ
-1853 QKQLQQQQHQQQQQ
+1853 
-1867 QPHPSSSG
+1867 
-1875 ATSPR
+1875 AT
-1880 ASMAK
+1880 A
-1885 QTAVATTTPGNKSP
+1885 TATTT
-1899 SLATTHLPPQ
+1899 
-1909 QCTGKNATIT
+1909 ATI
-1919 IRHTMPMQK
+1919 
-1928 PTVTTATVQPQ
+1928 
-1939 AKLPHAA
+1939 
-1946 YASPATITAAP
+1946 S
-1957 MQTASAT
+1957 
-1964 GGTMQQQHHPQSN
+1964 
-1977 YQQVSPVSPLQ
+1977 
-1988 QHAHQY
+1988 
-1994 AQQHQQTPTNHH
+1994 H
-2006 VPSHSPVSRTSSSG
+2006 VPI
-2020 STTGPLPQLPPRVP
+2020 
-2034 SQTSTESL
+2034 E
-2042 HSSPPIGKTRGL
+2042 
-2054 PAGPPPAIPPRSGA
+2054 
-2068 MARAGSLQVHS
+2068 
-2079 SAAAAAT
+2079 AT
-2086 SSAASNALTGARNF
+2086 N
-2100 VRQISASSTP
+2100 
-2110 PQYTPQ
+2110 
-2116 APPPFVIPKRRT
+2116 
-2128 SLSRA
+2128 
-2133 SSVACTG
+2133 
-2140 AAGAPPTSSLGA
+2140 
-2152 MGGQRPSYGSV
+2152 
-2163 NMGLSQQQQPQHTSY
+2163 
-2178 QSQQSQQSPQQ
+2178 
-2189 QQQQSPGA
+2189 
-2197 SGANKH
+2197 

>member
-108 VNFYRPIERHTANAD
+108 VNFYRPIERHTANVE
-123 RGAVSGNHGA
+123 RGAMGGNHGA
-133 AGLGQSTRGR
+133 GGLGQSTRGR

-158 RSSDSAFSRT
+158 RSSDSAFS
-168 YDAKR
+168 
-173 RISCNSYGLLTSSS
+173 S

-209 PPNQHHS
+209 TPNQHHL

-228 QQSHTQQVPKLG
+228 QQQQSHPQQVPKLG

-254 SPSPRALRKR
+254 SPSPRASRKR

-512 PALPEPEG
+512 PVLPEPEG

-557 LPSVRDSLTEPTLL
+557 MPSVRDSLTEPTLL

-595 SAQGSHSRQP
+595 SAQGGHSRQP

-709 VMDPGQVGDKPKW
+709 VMDPAQVGDKPKW

-834 IEISEDEEAQRAE
+834 IEINEDDEAERAE
-847 SPISSSSSRSDLS
+847 SPLSSSSSRSDLS

-885 AQRLE
+885 AIRLE
-890 ATLRAASIDNEATEA
+890 ATLRAASIDNEAPET
-905 GEPRKSPVSA
+905 GEPRKSPISA
-915 HKQQLQH
+915 HKQQPQH

-930 AGEADH
+930 AGEPDH
-936 SGVDKKRPPPITPPV
+936 TGVEKKRPPPITPPV

-1057 EAATKKGIIKVD
+1057 EAATKKGIIKLD
-1069 DQSQLVGQQQIAT
+1069 EQQHIGGQQQIAT

-1109 TMFSGMFGGKKNQQR
+1109 TMFSGMFGGKKNQQK
-1124 QQQPPHPQYSSGS
+1124 QQQQAHPQYSSGS

-1196 DVTSQVLA
+1196 DVITQVLA

-1225 RTLVLSK
+1225 RTLVLGK

-1244 DHIDDVCVPKPV
+1244 DHIDDVCVPKSV
-1256 WKGMLKCLQAVT
+1256 WKGMLKCLQALT
-1268 VGFEASFSN
+1268 AGFEVTFSN
-1277 FGLGGMASIFQMMEI
+1277 FGLGGMASVFQMMEI

-1329 PSSPMDSHSGLGSEW
+1329 PSSPMESHSGLGSEW
-1344 ASPQESRKGS
+1344 ASPQESRKSS

-1368 TSAAARRMSSAD
+1368 TSAAARRMSSTD

-1408 FDSDGAGSTG
+1408 FDSD
-1418 ALSVV
+1418 
-1423 SDLLP
+1423 
-1428 GGSLNVRMPAS
+1428 
-1439 CRSTVSDTE
+1439 
-1448 YENTTTS
+1448 TTTS

-1578 LGVNKEEIRRKIRR
+1578 LGVQKEEIRRKIRR

-1640 PGSDN
+1640 PGSDA

-1760 ANSKDFEF
+1760 SNSKF

-1801 KYKSTLADQ
+1801 RYKSKLADQ

-1840 DIHAQQKQQHAQQ
+1840 DIHAQQKQQNAQQ

-1880 ASMAK
+1880 AMAPQASMSK
-1885 QTAVATTTPGNKSP
+1885 QTAAAATTANNKSP
-1899 SLATTHLPPQ
+1899 SLPATHLPPQ
-1909 QCTGKNATIT
+1909 QGSGKNSTIT

-1928 PTVTTATVQPQ
+1928 PTVTTATVQPH
-1939 AKLPHAA
+1939 AKLPHAS
-1946 YASPATITAAP
+1946 YVSPATITAAP
-1957 MQTASAT
+1957 MPTTSAISSAIH
-1964 GGTMQQQHHPQSN
+1964 QQQQP
-1977 YQQVSPVSPLQ
+1977 YQQVSPISPLQ
-1988 QHAHQY
+1988 QHAHQSP
-1994 AQQHQQTPTNHH
+1994 QQHQTTPPTHH
-2006 VPSHSPVSRTSSSG
+2006 VPCHSPVSRTSSSG
-2020 STTGPLPQLPPRVP
+2020 STAGPLPQLPPRVP

-2042 HSSPPIGKTRGL
+2042 HSSPPIGKTRAGP
-2054 PAGPPPAIPPRSGA
+2054 PAGPPPAIPPRTGA

-2116 APPPFVIPKRRT
+2116 PPPPFVIPKRRT

-2140 AAGAPPTSSLGA
+2140 SAGVHPAGSVGA
-2152 MGGQRPSYGSV
+2152 GSGQRPSYGSV
-2163 NMGLSQQQQPQHTSY
+2163 NMGMSQQHHQQQPQYSY
-2178 QSQQSQQSPQQ
+2178 QSQQPQPQ

>member
-1 MAEQQKLSLCPRLVD
+1 MSDQQRASLCPRLVD

-22 ARTTPP
+22 AHTTPP
-28 MPKGLTGNKTPPVQ
+28 MPKGMQGSKAPPVQ
-42 IPELL
+42 VPDLL

-54 HSDFPLPLDMVY
+54 HADFPLPLDMVY

-108 VNFYRPIERHTANAD
+108 VNFYRPIERPCSAAGAE
-123 RGAVSGNHGA
+123 RGGA
-133 AGLGQSTRGR
+133 AGNGAGGGHGAGAGGGAGGGGRGR

-158 RSSDSAFSRT
+158 RSSDSAFS
-168 YDAKR
+168 
-173 RISCNSYGLLTSSS
+173 SYGLLTTSS

-199 REMTSRRDSD
+199 RELTSRRDSD
-209 PPNQHHS
+209 QLRLHSHHHPAS
-216 AHGAHGHMSQQQ
+216 S
-228 QQSHTQQVPKLG
+228 VPKLG

-254 SPSPRALRKR
+254 SPSPRASRKR

-277 ISHHPFFS
+277 ISHHPFFT

-304 SSPKRLGA
+304 SSPKRVGA
-312 SQKQNRDNVWTVLT
+312 SQKLNRDNVWTVLT
-326 GHASAEATSSIVLH
+326 GHVSEATPSIVLH

-468 TPFVIGVPATFLM
+468 TPFVIGVPASFLI

-500 KLSPPTGGYEEI
+500 KLTPPTGGYDEI
-512 PALPEPEG
+512 PPLPEPEG

-531 QLMDEAGLGALSS
+531 LLMDEAGLGALTS
-544 MSASNQAISAQQL
+544 MTASNQAVSSQQL
-557 LPSVRDSLTEPTLL
+557 LPSVRDSLQEPPLL

-580 QSPTQSAYA
+580 QTPPHSAHA
-589 SQRSSM
+589 SQRNSV
-595 SAQGSHSRQP
+595 SAQGAMLSRQP

-615 FIYGTDVDSVDVA
+615 FVYGTDVDSVDVA

-671 RPRATQFLNQFA
+671 RPRASIFLNQFA

-709 VMDPGQVGDKPKW
+709 VMDPMQVGDKPKW
-722 FAHQLTPIRF
+722 FAHSLTPIRF

-763 EGAESSS
+763 EGADSSS

-775 LSDFVSEMVSSDL
+775 LSDFVSEMASSDL
-788 SPSIHDVFGAHN
+788 SPSLHDVFGSYN
-800 RPHNVPQTLSSNLD
+800 RPHVVPQTLSSNLD
-814 PALVYHPPRTLQYP
+814 PALVYHPPSKLQYP
-828 ESMSKK
+828 EGLAGPAKSKN
-834 IEISEDEEAQRAE
+834 DEERAD
-847 SPISSSSSRSDLS
+847 SPVSSSSSRSDLS
-860 SPSRDSEFEFPT
+860 SPSFNRDSEFDFQPKSGQQPT
-872 KSATG
+872 A
-877 PFDLAAPA
+877 AAPGA
-885 AQRLE
+885 FELATPLAMRLE
-890 ATLRAASIDNEATEA
+890 ATIKMASLEAESDTTSTVTGKSIASNKLQRNTSDVERAE
-905 GEPRKSPVSA
+905 
-915 HKQQLQH
+915 
-922 HQQQQQRH
+922 
-930 AGEADH
+930 
-936 SGVDKKRPPPITPPV
+936 KKIPPPLTPPVKQPGV

-970 QGSQGS
+970 QSSQSS

-989 RETTRQSSQEGLLAQ
+989 RETTRQSSQEGLLAH
-1004 VDKFTLH
+1004 VDKHALDEDLDDKMRHTFEKFTLH

-1033 SKHTFDD
+1033 SKNTLED
-1040 LTYVSKSTIG
+1040 LTYVGKSTLG

-1057 EAATKKGIIKVD
+1057 EAATKKGIIKIDEHGQAVAGTSNAPSMTN
-1069 DQSQLVGQQQIAT
+1069 SQLAT
-1082 QKQMQSSGGNFFSSI
+1082 QKQVQQAGGGNNFFSSI
-1097 GTDFNGLASSTS
+1097 GTDFNGLASSTT
-1109 TMFSGMFGGKKNQQR
+1109 TMFSGMFGKKNQQK
-1124 QQQPPHPQYSSGS
+1124 QAAVHHKPANASSPKN
-1137 LQQKA
+1137 KA
-1142 KSGINFDPFP
+1142 GINFDPFP

-1165 HSGPGQTQ
+1165 HAGPRQTQ
-1173 EDITRQ
+1173 EDLTRQ
-1179 QNQERSHSNT
+1179 QNQERSHSNA

-1196 DVTSQVLA
+1196 DVTTQVLA
-1204 GEGVGWLK
+1204 GEGIGWLK
-1212 MNRFKKLMEDESY
+1212 LNRFKKLMEDESY

-1232 LNKTLDKKIMPD
+1232 LNKTLDKKIAPD
-1244 DHIDDVCVPKPV
+1244 DHIDDVCVTKPV
-1256 WKGMLKCLQAVT
+1256 WKGMLKCVQAIAGGLDVT
-1268 VGFEASFSN
+1268 FSN
-1277 FGLGGMASIFQMMEI
+1277 FGLGGMASVFQLMEV
-1292 AHTHYWSKELNE
+1292 AHTHYWSKEINE
-1304 TTDMSSSLLSSH
+1304 GSDMSSSLLSSH
-1316 ATSPMGSRENLRS
+1316 AASPMGSRENLRS
-1329 PSSPMDSHSGLGSEW
+1329 PSSPNGSHSGLGSEW
-1344 ASPQESRKGS
+1344 ASPQESRKS
-1354 SQTDRA
+1354 STH
-1360 GPMINTAA
+1360 TALP
-1368 TSAAARRMSSAD
+1368 TPQSTAAARRLSSTD

-1385 STTEMFKDMLVQ
+1385 STTEMFKDMLSQ
-1397 KRTALL
+1397 KRSAL
-1403 SKLTS
+1403 KNMLTS
-1408 FDSDGAGSTG
+1408 FDSDAAGSTG

-1428 GGSLNVRMPAS
+1428 AGSLSVRMPSS

-1455 KDSKRSS
+1455 KDSKKST
-1462 GNIWSGK
+1462 GNLWSGK

-1503 IGRDRS
+1503 LGKDRL

-1550 DEERKRL
+1550 ESERKRL

-1578 LGVNKEEIRRKIRR
+1578 LNVPKDEIRRKIRR

-1604 TEVHNV
+1604 QEVHNV

-1640 PGSDN
+1640 QGIDVN
-1645 SGPLL
+1645 GPLR

-1655 DDGLVVR
+1655 DDGLVLR

-1669 ERWFYERL
+1669 ERWWYERL

-1685 TKVLCLWRRNGG
+1685 TKLLCLWRRNGG
-1697 QIQLNRFYTRKC
+1697 QTQLHKYYTRKC
-1709 RELYNSIKESME
+1709 KELYNCIKEAME
-1721 RSGTPKNVP
+1721 RGGTPTNVP

-1760 ANSKDFEF
+1760 SNSKDFEF

-1781 MGGIFV
+1781 KGGIFV
-1787 LEEYNPKTRHLIQR
+1787 LEEYNPKTRNLIQR
-1801 KYKSTLADQ
+1801 KYQSSMASEIVLSFHRVTSVRFAY
-1810 ICYAV
+1810 ICH
-1815 LCVFSYVAAGQE
+1815 LNGKQE
-1827 QKKNPVVITPQIQ
+1827 QRTLVGPGS
-1840 DIHAQQKQQHAQQ
+1840 D
-1853 QKQLQQQQHQQQQQ
+1853 
-1867 QPHPSSSG
+1867 G
-1875 ATSPR
+1875 ASEAAT
-1880 ASMAK
+1880 
-1885 QTAVATTTPGNKSP
+1885 VATKHG
-1899 SLATTHLPPQ
+1899 Q
-1909 QCTGKNATIT
+1909 QA
-1919 IRHTMPMQK
+1919 
-1928 PTVTTATVQPQ
+1928 
-1939 AKLPHAA
+1939 
-1946 YASPATITAAP
+1946 
-1957 MQTASAT
+1957 TASAT
-1964 GGTMQQQHHPQSN
+1964 TTATIS
-1977 YQQVSPVSPLQ
+1977 
-1988 QHAHQY
+1988 
-1994 AQQHQQTPTNHH
+1994 H
-2006 VPSHSPVSRTSSSG
+2006 VPI
-2020 STTGPLPQLPPRVP
+2020 
-2034 SQTSTESL
+2034 E
-2042 HSSPPIGKTRGL
+2042 
-2054 PAGPPPAIPPRSGA
+2054 
-2068 MARAGSLQVHS
+2068 
-2079 SAAAAAT
+2079 AT
-2086 SSAASNALTGARNF
+2086 N
-2100 VRQISASSTP
+2100 
-2110 PQYTPQ
+2110 
-2116 APPPFVIPKRRT
+2116 
-2128 SLSRA
+2128 
-2133 SSVACTG
+2133 
-2140 AAGAPPTSSLGA
+2140 
-2152 MGGQRPSYGSV
+2152 
-2163 NMGLSQQQQPQHTSY
+2163 
-2178 QSQQSQQSPQQ
+2178 
-2189 QQQQSPGA
+2189 
-2197 SGANKH
+2197 

>member
-16 YMAIVG
+16 YLAIVG

-28 MPKGLTGNKTPPVQ
+28 VHKGLPGNKTPPVQ

-54 HSDFPLPLDMVY
+54 HADFPLPLDMVY

-108 VNFYRPIERHTANAD
+108 VNFYRPVEKHTPHIEKPQTHSTTPTA
-123 RGAVSGNHGA
+123 
-133 AGLGQSTRGR
+133 QSQRGR

-158 RSSDSAFSRT
+158 RSSDSAFSR
-168 YDAKR
+168 
-173 RISCNSYGLLTSSS
+173 
-187 DYRSNVA
+187 SNVA

-209 PPNQHHS
+209 TQHHGP
-216 AHGAHGHMSQQQ
+216 HHGH
-228 QQSHTQQVPKLG
+228 TLQQVPKLG

-254 SPSPRALRKR
+254 SPSPRASRKR

-277 ISHHPFFS
+277 ISHHPFFT

-304 SSPKRLGA
+304 SSPKRVGA
-312 SQKQNRDNVWTVLT
+312 SQKTTRDNVWTVLT
-326 GHASAEATSSIVLH
+326 GHASEATSSIVLH
-340 DVREIET
+340 DVKEIET

-500 KLSPPTGGYEEI
+500 KLTPPTGGFEEI
-512 PALPEPEG
+512 PPLPEPEG
-520 TILKN
+520 TVLKN

-544 MSASNQAISAQQL
+544 MTASNQAISTQQL
-557 LPSVRDSLTEPTLL
+557 MPSVRDSLTEPTLL
-571 GVSQVRLPL
+571 GVSQARLPL
-580 QSPTQSAYA
+580 QSPSQSAYT
-589 SQRSSM
+589 SQRNSVST
-595 SAQGSHSRQP
+595 QGAMSRQP

-628 TRVAMVRFFNA
+628 TRVAMVRFFNS

-671 RPRATQFLNQFA
+671 RPRASTFLNQFA
-683 RTQAVEFLAEW
+683 KTQAVEFLAEW

-709 VMDPGQVGDKPKW
+709 VMDPLQVGDKPKW
-722 FAHQLTPIRF
+722 FAHSLTPIRF

-751 ECQPTDESGSDS
+751 ESAATDESGSDS
-763 EGAESSS
+763 EGADSSS

-788 SPSIHDVFGAHN
+788 SPSLHDVFGSHN

-814 PALVYHPPRTLQYP
+814 PALVYHPPSKLQYP
-828 ESMSKK
+828 EGTVEQMSSK
-834 IEISEDEEAQRAE
+834 EDEDDRPE
-847 SPISSSSSRSDLS
+847 SPMSSASSSRSDLS
-860 SPSRDSEFEFPT
+860 SPSFNRDSEFDFPA
-872 KSATG
+872 K
-877 PFDLAAPA
+877 PFELAAPV
-885 AQRLE
+885 AQRLD
-890 ATLRAASIDNEATEA
+890 ATIKAASLEQESETNSNITITAPQT
-905 GEPRKSPVSA
+905 
-915 HKQQLQH
+915 H
-922 HQQQQQRH
+922 HQRSPRDAEARH
-930 AGEADH
+930 VAE
-936 SGVDKKRPPPITPPV
+936 KKIPPPITPVKQPSV

-970 QGSQGS
+970 QSSQSS
-976 LFENFASHAKELV
+976 LFENIASHAKDLV
-989 RETTRQSSQEGLLAQ
+989 RETTRQSSQEGILAHM
-1004 VDKFTLH
+1004 DKQSLDEDIEEKMRHTFDKLTLH

-1033 SKHTFDD
+1033 SKNTFED
-1040 LTYVSKSTIG
+1040 LSYVGKSTLG
-1050 DLTKTAK
+1050 DITKKAK
-1057 EAATKKGIIKVD
+1057 EEATKKGLIKVEEKMEP
-1069 DQSQLVGQQQIAT
+1069 QSPGSGNQVAT
-1082 QKQMQSSGGNFFSSI
+1082 QKQVQNSGSGSGNFFSNI
-1097 GTDFNGLASSTS
+1097 GSDFNGLASSTS
-1109 TMFSGMFGGKKNQQR
+1109 TMFSGMFGKKNQQK
-1124 QQQPPHPQYSSGS
+1124 QQPQPSTTQTMGPKS
-1137 LQQKA
+1137 
-1142 KSGINFDPFP
+1142 KSGLGFDPFP
-1152 SRKGLVERTPLIK
+1152 GRKGLVERTPLIK
-1165 HSGPGQTQ
+1165 HAGPHKTQ
-1173 EDITRQ
+1173 EEITRQ
-1179 QNQERSHSNT
+1179 QNQERSHSNA

-1196 DVTSQVLA
+1196 EMTNQVLA
-1204 GEGVGWLK
+1204 GEGIGWLK

-1232 LNKTLDKKIMPD
+1232 LNKTLDKKIAPD
-1244 DHIDDVCVPKPV
+1244 DHIDDMCITKPV
-1256 WKGMLKCLQAVT
+1256 WKGMLKCLQAITSGLEVT
-1268 VGFEASFSN
+1268 FSN
-1277 FGLGGMASIFQMMEI
+1277 FGLGGTASVFQMMEI
-1292 AHTHYWSKELNE
+1292 AHTHYWSKEI
-1304 TTDMSSSLLSSH
+1304 TDASDMSSSLLSSH

-1329 PSSPMDSHSGLGSEW
+1329 PSSPNGSHSGIGSEW
-1344 ASPQESRKGS
+1344 ASPQESRKS
-1354 SQTDRA
+1354 STHTDRSGPTQVA
-1360 GPMINTAA
+1360 GNTGP
-1368 TSAAARRMSSAD
+1368 SRRLSTAD

-1385 STTEMFKDMLVQ
+1385 STTEMFKDMLAQ
-1397 KRTALL
+1397 KRSALL

-1408 FDSDGAGSTG
+1408 FDSDAAGSTG

-1428 GGSLNVRMPAS
+1428 VGSLNVRMPSS

-1462 GNIWSGK
+1462 GNMWSGK

-1503 IGRDRS
+1503 LGKDRS

-1550 DEERKRL
+1550 ESERKRL

-1578 LGVNKEEIRRKIRR
+1578 LNVNKEEIRRKIRR
-1592 LLGKSHIGLVYS
+1592 LLGKSHIGLVYAQ
-1604 TEVHNV
+1604 EVHNV

-1640 PGSDN
+1640 QGVDA
-1645 SGPLL
+1645 SGPLR

-1655 DDGLVVR
+1655 DDGLVLR

-1669 ERWFYERL
+1669 ERWWYERL

-1685 TKVLCLWRRNGG
+1685 TKLLCLWRRNGG
-1697 QIQLNRFYTRKC
+1697 QTQLHKYYTRKC
-1709 RELYNSIKESME
+1709 KELYNCIKEAME
-1721 RSGTPKNVP
+1721 RGGTPTNVP

-1760 ANSKDFEF
+1760 ANSKSCYLKKLF

-1781 MGGIFV
+1781 KGGIFV
-1787 LEEYNPKTRHLIQR
+1787 LEEYNPKTRQLIQR
-1801 KYKSTLADQ
+1801 KYKSTMADQ
-1810 ICYAV
+1810 ICYSV
-1815 LCVFSYVAAGQE
+1815 LCVFSYVAAGQDQN

-1853 QKQLQQQQHQQQQQ
+1853 QHQQQQPSQQQQ
-1867 QPHPSSSG
+1867 QPHTTASS
-1875 ATSPR
+1875 T
-1880 ASMAK
+1880 
-1885 QTAVATTTPGNKSP
+1885 KS
-1899 SLATTHLPPQ
+1899 THLPSQ
-1909 QCTGKNATIT
+1909 QQNNHKHQTIT
-1919 IRHTMPMQK
+1919 IRHTQPMQK
-1928 PTVTTATVQPQ
+1928 PTITTSTIQPQSKLIHTNAKTHTTATMATSQSQMQQQQQQQHHQQQPQ
-1939 AKLPHAA
+1939 
-1946 YASPATITAAP
+1946 
-1957 MQTASAT
+1957 
-1964 GGTMQQQHHPQSN
+1964 QQQHHPYHAQP
-1977 YQQVSPVSPLQ
+1977 QQQQLHHQPKPKSPIQQPSPVHPPL
-1988 QHAHQY
+1988 A
-1994 AQQHQQTPTNHH
+1994 A
-2006 VPSHSPVSRTSSSG
+2006 RTSSG
-2020 STTGPLPQLPPRVP
+2020 SQSGPLPQLPPRIP

-2042 HSSPPIGKTRGL
+2042 ATSPTPSTGSQGRTRG
-2054 PAGPPPAIPPRSGA
+2054 PPPGPPPAIPPR
-2068 MARAGSLQVHS
+2068 
-2079 SAAAAAT
+2079 
-2086 SSAASNALTGARNF
+2086 TGAIARSGSVQQQTLTQQRTF
-2100 VRQISASSTP
+2100 KRQISATSTP

-2116 APPPFVIPKRRT
+2116 PPPAFVIPKRHT
-2128 SLSRA
+2128 PISRA
-2133 SSVACTG
+2133 SSVAASSYS
-2140 AAGAPPTSSLGA
+2140 AAHTAYPHHNTSSSSATSTTTANVAPTGSSLPSPYNN
-2152 MGGQRPSYGSV
+2152 QNKRPSYGSV
-2163 NMGLSQQQQPQHTSY
+2163 SLSSS
-2178 QSQQSQQSPQQ
+2178 QSSSSPNNSNAGSSSTSPQ
-2189 QQQQSPGA
+2189 A
-2197 SGANKH
+2197 HRKH

>member
-16 YMAIVG
+16 YLAIVG
-22 ARTTPP
+22 TRNAPCL
-28 MPKGLTGNKTPPVQ
+28 PKGLTGNKTPPVQ

-47 RRYPPSD
+47 RRYPPSN
-54 HSDFPLPLDMVY
+54 HVDFPLPLDMVY
-66 FCQPEGCTSV
+66 FCQPEGCISV

-81 GSAIRDMT
+81 GSAIRDMS

-108 VNFYRPIERHTANAD
+108 VNFYRPIERFAPGNEKISTPMISTQTA
-123 RGAVSGNHGA
+123 
-133 AGLGQSTRGR
+133 RGR
-143 RSSAFRRES
+143 RNSAFRRES
-152 WRKSME
+152 WRKSIE
-158 RSSDSAFSRT
+158 KSSDSAFS
-168 YDAKR
+168 
-173 RISCNSYGLLTSSS
+173 SYGLLNSSS

-199 REMTSRRDSD
+199 RELTSRRDSD
-209 PPNQHHS
+209 TPHHVQHKVHQGYMQS
-216 AHGAHGHMSQQQ
+216 AP
-228 QQSHTQQVPKLG
+228 TLG

-245 ADSESGGSH
+245 GDSESGGSH
-254 SPSPRALRKR
+254 SPSPRASRKR
-264 TKLRNQSLTSLCI
+264 MKLRNQSLTSLCI
-277 ISHHPFFS
+277 ISHHPFFT

-304 SSPKRLGA
+304 SSPKRVGS
-312 SQKQNRDNVWTVLT
+312 SQKFTRDNVWTVLAGQAT
-326 GHASAEATSSIVLH
+326 ETTSSIVLH

-364 VEVEV
+364 IEVEV

-400 LLGVETCLKVWTLI
+400 LLGVDTCLKVWTLI

-468 TPFVIGVPATFLM
+468 TPFVIGVPATFLL

-494 VDLDST
+494 IDLDST
-500 KLSPPTGGYEEI
+500 KLTPPSGGYDEI

-544 MSASNQAISAQQL
+544 MTANTQAVSTQQL
-557 LPSVRDSLTEPTLL
+557 MPSVRDSLIEPTIL
-571 GVSQVRLPL
+571 GVSQARLPL
-580 QSPTQSAYA
+580 QSPSHSAQV
-589 SQRSSM
+589 SQRNSIST
-595 SAQGSHSRQP
+595 QGALSRQP
-605 SPMNSPALNP
+605 SPMGSPALNP
-615 FIYGTDVDSVDVA
+615 FIYGTDIDSVDVA
-628 TRVAMVRFFNA
+628 TRVAMVRFFNS

-671 RPRATQFLNQFA
+671 RPRSTQFLNQFA
-683 RTQAVEFLAEW
+683 KTQAVEFLAEW

-709 VMDPGQVGDKPKW
+709 VMDPLQVGDKPKW
-722 FAHQLTPIRF
+722 FAHALTPIRF

-751 ECQPTDESGSDS
+751 ENVATDESGSDS
-763 EGAESSS
+763 EAADSSS

-788 SPSIHDVFGAHN
+788 SPSLHDVFGSHN
-800 RPHNVPQTLSSNLD
+800 RPHNVPQTMSSNLD
-814 PALVYHPPRTLQYP
+814 PALVYHPPSKLQYP
-828 ESMSKK
+828 AGMIQQLSSK
-834 IEISEDEEAQRAE
+834 EEDEDERPE
-847 SPISSSSSRSDLS
+847 SPMSSSSSRSDLS
-860 SPSRDSEFEFPT
+860 SPSFNRDSEFEFPS
-872 KSATG
+872 KSFELAT
-877 PFDLAAPA
+877 PV

-890 ATLRAASIDNEATEA
+890 ATIKAASIEQESETNSNITVKTATSA
-905 GEPRKSPVSA
+905 KKSKNVNDLERA
-915 HKQQLQH
+915 V
-922 HQQQQQRH
+922 
-930 AGEADH
+930 A
-936 SGVDKKRPPPITPPV
+936 DKKIAITANKQPGV
-951 SNILARTG
+951 TNILARTG

-970 QGSQGS
+970 QSSQSS
-976 LFENFASHAKELV
+976 LFENIASHAKDLV
-989 RETTRQSSQEGLLAQ
+989 RETTRQSSQEGILAQ
-1004 VDKFTLH
+1004 VDKESMDEDIDDKVRQTFEKLTLH

-1033 SKHTFDD
+1033 SKNTFED
-1040 LTYVSKSTIG
+1040 LSYVSKSTLG

-1057 EAATKKGIIKVD
+1057 EAATKKGLIKTED
-1069 DQSQLVGQQQIAT
+1069 KSASSGNQLAT
-1082 QKQMQSSGGNFFSSI
+1082 QKQMQSSGGAANFFSNI
-1097 GTDFNGLASSTS
+1097 GSDFNGLAST
-1109 TMFSGMFGGKKNQQR
+1109 TTNMFSGMFGGGKKNQSNKSP
-1124 QQQPPHPQYSSGS
+1124 QQATNPSQIMG
-1137 LQQKA
+1137 QKS
-1142 KSGINFDPFP
+1142 KSGFDPFP
-1152 SRKGLVERTPLIK
+1152 NRKGLVERTPLIK
-1165 HSGPGQTQ
+1165 HAGPHKTQ
-1173 EDITRQ
+1173 EDIARQ
-1179 QNQERSHSNT
+1179 QNQERSHTNA
-1189 ENQAFLK
+1189 ENQAYLK
-1196 DVTSQVLA
+1196 DVINHVLA
-1204 GEGVGWLK
+1204 GEGIGWLK

-1232 LNKTLDKKIMPD
+1232 LNKTLDKRIAPD
-1244 DHIDDVCVPKPV
+1244 DHIDDVCVPKPI
-1256 WKGMLKCLQAVT
+1256 WKGMLKCLHAVT
-1268 VGFEASFSN
+1268 AGLEMTFAN
-1277 FGLGGMASIFQMMEI
+1277 FGLGGMASVFQMMEI
-1292 AHTHYWSKELNE
+1292 AHTHYWTKELNDASE
-1304 TTDMSSSLLSSH
+1304 MSSSLLSSH

-1329 PSSPMDSHSGLGSEW
+1329 PASPTGSQSGLGSEW
-1344 ASPQESRKGS
+1344 ASPQESRKS
-1354 SQTDRA
+1354 SSHTERSIPIQT
-1360 GPMINTAA
+1360 NA
-1368 TSAAARRMSSAD
+1368 TRRLSTAD
-1380 SQDGQ
+1380 SQEGQ
-1385 STTEMFKDMLVQ
+1385 STTEMFKDMLAQ

-1428 GGSLNVRMPAS
+1428 TGSLSVRMPTS

-1455 KDSKRSS
+1455 KESKRSS
-1462 GNIWSGK
+1462 GNMWTGK

-1483 INTSSSPSPDSPRV
+1483 INTSSSPSPDTPRV

-1503 IGRDRS
+1503 LGKDRS

-1540 EMMERYKSLS
+1540 EMMERYKALS
-1550 DEERKRL
+1550 ESERKRL

-1565 STMLYNLTAILVM
+1565 STILYNLTATMVM
-1578 LGVNKEEIRRKIRR
+1578 LNVNKEEIRRKIRR
-1592 LLGKSHIGLVYS
+1592 LLGKSHIGLVYAQ
-1604 TEVHNV
+1604 EVHNV

-1629 RLLHRQSFTVH
+1629 RLLHRHSFTVH
-1640 PGSDN
+1640 QGVDA
-1645 SGPLL
+1645 SGPLR

-1655 DDGLVVR
+1655 DDGLVLR

-1669 ERWFYERL
+1669 ERWWYERL

-1685 TKVLCLWRRNGG
+1685 TKLLCLWRRNGG
-1697 QIQLNRFYTRKC
+1697 QTQLHKYYTRKC
-1709 RELYNSIKESME
+1709 KELYNCIKEAME
-1721 RSGTPKNVP
+1721 RGGTPTNVP

-1760 ANSKDFEF
+1760 ANSKF

-1781 MGGIFV
+1781 KGGIFV
-1787 LEEYNPKTRHLIQR
+1787 LEEYNPKTRQLIQR
-1801 KYKSTLADQ
+1801 KYKSTMADQ
-1810 ICYAV
+1810 ICYSV
-1815 LCVFSYVAAGQE
+1815 LCVFSYVAAGQDQN

-1840 DIHAQQKQQHAQQ
+1840 DLYAQQKQQLAQQ
-1853 QKQLQQQQHQQQQQ
+1853 QQQQHQ
-1867 QPHPSSSG
+1867 PAKDSSSR
-1875 ATSPR
+1875 S
-1880 ASMAK
+1880 K
-1885 QTAVATTTPGNKSP
+1885 IQTKPPVVAPQQNSNKSQT
-1899 SLATTHLPPQ
+1899 L
-1909 QCTGKNATIT
+1909 T
-1919 IRHTMPMQK
+1919 IRHAMEIQK
-1928 PTVTTATVQPQ
+1928 PSITTTTVQPQ
-1939 AKLPHAA
+1939 TKLVHTSVKTFNMATPMNTIAQG
-1946 YASPATITAAP
+1946 SPN
-1957 MQTASAT
+1957 
-1964 GGTMQQQHHPQSN
+1964 MQQTSE
-1977 YQQVSPVSPLQ
+1977 YQLQ
-1988 QHAHQY
+1988 QEINKH
-1994 AQQHQQTPTNHH
+1994 P
-2006 VPSHSPVSRTSSSG
+2006 PLGPRTSGG
-2020 STTGPLPQLPPRVP
+2020 SQTGPLPQLPPRIP
-2034 SQTSTESL
+2034 SQTSTENL
-2042 HSSPPIGKTRGL
+2042 ATSPTLSTGSAGKRRG
-2054 PAGPPPAIPPRSGA
+2054 PPPGPPPAIPPRTGALARSCSIQVATTGTGIATNSGP
-2068 MARAGSLQVHS
+2068 ARA
-2079 SAAAAAT
+2079 
-2086 SSAASNALTGARNF
+2086 F
-2100 VRQISASSTP
+2100 VRQISANSTP

-2116 APPPFVIPKRRT
+2116 PPPPFVIPKRHT
-2128 SLSRA
+2128 TLSRA
-2133 SSVACTG
+2133 SSVA
-2140 AAGAPPTSSLGA
+2140 TSSLTTLSGVA
-2152 MGGQRPSYGSV
+2152 PYSNTTAAFNSAVTTNLQTSQSQQQKRPSYGSLS
-2163 NMGLSQQQQPQHTSY
+2163 MGASQSATPASAGGNR
-2178 QSQQSQQSPQQ
+2178 SSSPQ
-2189 QQQQSPGA
+2189 A
-2197 SGANKH
+2197 HRRH

>member
-22 ARTTPP
+22 ARSTPP
-28 MPKGLTGNKTPPVQ
+28 MPKGLSGNKTPPVQ

-47 RRYPPSD
+47 RRYPPTD
-54 HSDFPLPLDMVY
+54 HTDFPLPLDMVY

-108 VNFYRPIERHTANAD
+108 VNFYRPIERHSANAE
-123 RGAVSGNHGA
+123 RGAYSANHGA
-133 AGLGQSTRGR
+133 VGLAQSKRGR
-143 RSSAFRRES
+143 HSSAFRRES

-158 RSSDSAFSRT
+158 RSSDSAFSRQVDSIVSHSQT
-168 YDAKR
+168 HPSTSKHSFDNSNSKANQSNQSNSLIINSHDAKR
-173 RISCNSYGLLTSSS
+173 RIFCNSYGLLTSSS

-209 PPNQHHS
+209 PPNHHHS
-216 AHGAHGHMSQQQ
+216 SSYGHTQQQ
-228 QQSHTQQVPKLG
+228 QHNLQQQVPKLG

-254 SPSPRALRKR
+254 SPSPRASRKR

-312 SQKQNRDNVWTVLT
+312 SQKLNRDNVWTVLT
-326 GHASAEATSSIVLH
+326 GHATEATSSIVLH

-500 KLSPPTGGYEEI
+500 KLTPPTGGYDEI
-512 PALPEPEG
+512 PPLPEPEG

-557 LPSVRDSLTEPTLL
+557 MPSVRDSLTEPTLL

-671 RPRATQFLNQFA
+671 RPRASQFLNQFA

-709 VMDPGQVGDKPKW
+709 VMDPAQVGDKPKW

-788 SPSIHDVFGAHN
+788 SPSNHDVFGAHN

-814 PALVYHPPRTLQYP
+814 PALVYHPPSTLQYP
-828 ESMSKK
+828 ESMSHKV
-834 IEISEDEEAQRAE
+834 EVNEDEEDQRAE
-847 SPISSSSSRSDLS
+847 SPLSSSSSRSDLS
-860 SPSRDSEFEFPT
+860 SPSRDSEFEFPAKT
-872 KSATG
+872 AG

-885 AQRLE
+885 AIRLE
-890 ATLRAASIDNEATEA
+890 ATIRAASVDKEATES
-905 GEPRKSPVSA
+905 GEPKKSPVLA
-915 HKQQLQH
+915 HKQQ
-922 HQQQQQRH
+922 QQQHQHRHTGEMEH
-930 AGEADH
+930 AGVE
-936 SGVDKKRPPPITPPV
+936 KKRPPPITAPV

-1004 VDKFTLH
+1004 VDKQHSVEGSIPEEFDEKMRHTFEKFTLH

-1057 EAATKKGIIKVD
+1057 EAATKKGIIKMED
-1069 DQSQLVGQQQIAT
+1069 HSHAPGQQIAT
-1082 QKQMQSSGGNFFSSI
+1082 QKQMQGSGGNFFSSI
-1097 GTDFNGLASSTS
+1097 GSDFNGIASSTS
-1109 TMFSGMFGGKKNQQR
+1109 TMFSGMFGGKKNQQKQ
-1124 QQQPPHPQYSSGS
+1124 QQQPRVHQSAGNM
-1137 LQQKA
+1137 QQKSKA
-1142 KSGINFDPFP
+1142 GVNFDPFP

-1179 QNQERSHSNT
+1179 QNQERSHSNS
-1189 ENQAFLK
+1189 ENQTFLK
-1196 DVTSQVLA
+1196 DVITQVLA

-1212 MNRFKKLMEDESY
+1212 MNRLKKLMEDESY

-1256 WKGMLKCLQAVT
+1256 WKGMLKCLQALT
-1268 VGFEASFSN
+1268 AGFEVTYSN
-1277 FGLGGMASIFQMMEI
+1277 FGLGGMASAFQMMEI

-1329 PSSPMDSHSGLGSEW
+1329 PSSPMDSNSGLGSEW
-1344 ASPQESRKGS
+1344 ASPQESRKSS

-1360 GPMINTAA
+1360 GHMVGTAA
-1368 TSAAARRMSSAD
+1368 TSAANRRMSSAD

-1385 STTEMFKDMLVQ
+1385 STTEMFKDMLAQ

-1408 FDSDGAGSTG
+1408 FDSD
-1418 ALSVV
+1418 
-1423 SDLLP
+1423 
-1428 GGSLNVRMPAS
+1428 
-1439 CRSTVSDTE
+1439 
-1448 YENTTTS
+1448 TTTS

-1483 INTSSSPSPDSPRV
+1483 INTSSSPSPDTPRV

-1540 EMMERYKSLS
+1540 EMMERYKALS
-1550 DEERKRL
+1550 EEERKRL

-1629 RLLHRQSFTVH
+1629 RLLHHQSFTVH
-1640 PGSDN
+1640 PGSDAN
-1645 SGPLL
+1645 GPLL

-1709 RELYNSIKESME
+1709 RELYNCIKEAME

-1760 ANSKDFEF
+1760 SNSKDFEF

-1781 MGGIFV
+1781 KGGVFV

-1801 KYKSTLADQ
+1801 KYKSKLADQ

-1880 ASMAK
+1880 SGPQVASLK
-1885 QTAVATTTPGNKSP
+1885 QTPQSANIKSP
-1899 SLATTHLPPQ
+1899 STTTHLPPQ
-1909 QCTGKNATIT
+1909 QGNGRNTTIT
-1919 IRHTMPMQK
+1919 TRHTVPMHK
-1928 PTVTTATVQPQ
+1928 PSVTTATVQPQ
-1939 AKLPHAA
+1939 AKLPHVSV
-1946 YASPATITAAP
+1946 ASPATITATP
-1957 MQTASAT
+1957 IIVTTTTSST
-1964 GGTMQQQHHPQSN
+1964 VHEHHQQIS
-1977 YQQVSPVSPLQ
+1977 YQQVPSTSPLQ
-1988 QHAHQY
+1988 Q
-1994 AQQHQQTPTNHH
+1994 QQTQPPHH
-2006 VPSHSPVSRTSSSG
+2006 AASHSPVSRTSSSG
-2020 STTGPLPQLPPRVP
+2020 SATGPLPQLPPRVP

-2042 HSSPPIGKTRGL
+2042 HTSPPVAKSRGP
-2054 PAGPPPAIPPRSGA
+2054 PAGPPPAIPPRTGTI
-2068 MARAGSLQVHS
+2068 ARAGSLQVQS
-2079 SAAAAAT
+2079 SVAAT
-2086 SSAASNALTGARNF
+2086 SSAASSALSGARNF

-2133 SSVACTG
+2133 SSVLCTG
-2140 AAGAPPTSSLGA
+2140 AAISGSGSS
-2152 MGGQRPSYGSV
+2152 QRPSYGSI
-2163 NMGLSQQQQPQHTSY
+2163 NMGASQQQQHYS
-2178 QSQQSQQSPQQ
+2178 QQ
-2189 QQQQSPGA
+2189 QQQQSPSAATG
-2197 SGANKH
+2197 NKH